1 MAEKCSFNE
10 KFRVLALACYI
21 NAGGNPTKPYD
32 TVIATK
38 AFTDVFNNVDQAVK
52 EFGNMMPEAN
62 EDLASGSSYSSVIDI
77 DLDNA
82 NLASYYTGGIGFM
95 QMQSKFRKKMLAA
108 TVFSLDTQTGEYEFI
123 DGYGVDKNNI
133 NIAQKKIL
141 EYKAEL
147 INNLRAKINKA
158 EFPEINTN
166 DLYNIESYTSIV
178 NETINAFADYMNSV
192 DKNTL
197 MQTDVYD
204 DFVILKNFDK
214 LIKGYASYISID
226 ESFEKASKEGLTKYS
241 FTPKVKHFTG
251 FSTDEGADVLKQV
264 SNLAETILAVACDI
278 DENGNLLNSIGVSG
292 FNGTMG
298 TLKEALL
305 YSSKMLTKE
314 DACNYRST
322 YSKGAGALLDENNQY
337 NILNFIDT
345 FIDTYKSNSKSVGD
359 FESFRQVYLHNK
371 LRGIKKFLL
380 DKKTPAYI
388 KNMFIQMFIK
398 SEPTSYRVYSYNN
411 DLNEFRGDNLRSRMQ
426 VTQKFAFEN
435 VIKGGITLLNSDS
448 RAFSKALT
456 DKYKFKFSKSGRYEE
471 LNISDGNKELT
482 LSYKVDD
489 YGAHLLSTAKEDVKL
504 IKEGD
509 ETLIKDIMKDAYSYI
524 IPDTYKTCI
533 AGIKDFNEN
542 EDFAPFVAIA
552 AQEAL
557 KNIGVRDRGTNF
569 EIINS
574 REQVDLSRFNAKLL
588 EIGQRLGVIFGNSVK
603 STIKS
608 LSGSTLPLFNLTSME
623 YNWRSCLDIALE
635 IDEVTERNGITQIN
649 PWTNSFIGL
658 NDNFLTGPQIRS
670 DIECNGQ
677 IKSPTK
683 LSLNELNKL
692 SMIDDFFVPLATNS
706 GKDDDALYL
715 QHATFSDKARHF
727 VMGYRLNL
735 AFDEIFNEKFIK
747 TIWTNPEYAP
757 KTLGEMLTNAM
768 KSKVDRE
775 KLSEFVRKTRVYR
788 YSAVA
793 YNILNKY
800 KTAFPEIGIGDI
812 DSAISMYDLGFLVRE
827 LNKVDEYLLNFKL
840 SIDDVKKAFRNNGLD
855 FINETDA
862 YSPAMKGIGSVR
874 INETML
880 SLMTAA
886 STEERWKK
894 RNSKNLGKFA
904 KDIASIHLNSFD
916 RESKQQV
923 ALLLDEKKEKNWF
936 GDTFKH
942 NGETNG
948 HTWGFYNPDTR
959 EYKFVDGDRIHPL
972 AEVYFYANMLLSGE
986 LNGVTL
992 GEIWAHPNKNKTDV
1006 EIIGKDSSGKD
1017 IVEHGHYLE
1026 FSEASRLVNQVKRSV
1041 INGSTIHPFA
1051 QGIKNENGKYCGVTD
1066 LIRIAAINDN
1076 KGDVFTPLGVDDD
1089 VDSQDGSGWYTALQA
1104 ILENNSLVDAAAG
1117 ENKKTILHDI
1127 DPLTGT
1133 PVLLKWAVYALSN
1146 MVRRNGIG
1154 SNTNVESLV
1163 RRSYS
1168 IPLSLDQIISLQL
1181 DEIYKNYLKK
1191 NKPIFIKDQLT
1202 LQYKELER
1210 IEKVSDYEYRRIYT
1224 NAEPEVIN
1232 IATASQMIV
1241 DNQPLVTLYGI
1252 DQLFGGAFTYK
1263 KVGNYYEGT
1272 EASVDLLAAT
1282 AIEYD
1287 LRDKQIAYLV
1297 NKSAMKVGHTNINNK
1312 KAWTEDIPLDTF
1324 TIHTRFG
1331 GLMMDADHD
1340 LDHAEVT
1347 EMSQMI
1353 SALIEDGHYPEKVE
1367 AIYKAIGEIALN
1379 NDRVRKYIEAV
1390 NNNDRDKLREI
1401 VGKSLIATFETGN
1414 KDTIGLANAFVRKAS
1429 KELAENT
1436 NIDIKTISIPFSD
1449 GTIFGAVMADVTSA
1463 LSKAGIRRKHPGLAS
1478 VLNPSHDMAMYYN
1491 IGGKNMLWDQ
1501 ANEECKAIFEQKGFT
1516 IEGGILKHNGYETK
1530 AVDIN
1535 YNLVS
1540 FASWQ
1545 ELARKA
1551 VKFINPTN
1559 NTVIDGLE
1567 NPFWDLILPQNVDFE
1582 DTLVIKHPDGNIEEV
1597 YVNNRIIYDR
1607 IRNLGAYEGCTIYR
1621 HNAAARNLR
1630 GTDTIFTV
1638 KKASTGKIV
1647 GTYSYYNIDSVRAAS
1662 YINELEIDPST
1673 ISSLITSFHKKFNKQ
1688 EKEPTLEDNIYLKK
1702 LLLVEKVVN
1711 QLTEQNLPLTVEGC
1725 NVLTQNFLEQLDLGK
1740 QYAEKQLVGDTI
1752 TEDDKRAF
1760 LRHQDCFGPTLEEGE
1775 NFIASSYTVR
1785 PAEIM
1790 LGRYQMQKL
1799 GLDKSD
1805 HIYKIKEEGY
1815 QYFKNKL
1822 ANTFEKPSLVGNSD
1836 LSTLYDK
1843 VIYHNGK
1850 PFLVKIERETHDYSN
1865 AGITITDATEAN
1877 IVGDDLRWESDVIIS
1892 GENINKYHFSKVSDG
1907 QREYPLITINED
1919 VSNYELGETPLFD
1932 ELLASEYFDD
1942 FYRNNEN
1949 DSNRSWITYDYEYYG
1964 SEEARVDHLFD
1975 ILAKNRY
1982 EAFIRGIQF
1991 IGARIPTQAMQ
2002 SFMPFEVICFLDDD
2016 QNKAY
2021 VPKAN
2026 THIEGS
2032 DYDIDKL
2039 YLLAMTI
2046 LNGGKL
2052 ASGSNL
2058 QSIVGYNVASKLE
2071 VATST
2076 FSETTTNPTRNI
2088 VKDSLLKE
2096 LTEPLDEITS
2106 QKFISFVNRA
2116 IRNGDYELRFENTHT
2131 VMSTGEFNRRKKQL
2145 LKLLNIHAKTPTRV
2159 LLSDE
2164 VLKSKVFSGIYDVV
2178 LSAQNQLKAQ
2188 ITVDTCTGDLKDT
2201 ASKTVSGNAEKKVSP
2216 DIPSS
2221 MFVMQEQNQLGKS
2234 VVGIGAVSLKT
2245 YFILST
2251 ANNIKASR
2259 VSDLINQGR
2268 YHDAYE
2274 LFKTMKII
2282 NPINGELTTIANT
2295 NLNIIE
2301 RALNKINPEE
2311 IQDINKDTWMAEL
2324 KEMQRHISYISTPE
2338 FLSGI
2343 ISLAADNAKDLA
2355 LPKLNATE
2363 DLVDLYTTAT
2373 MIGIPFLGTI
2383 DGDKKVTGISEIMTS
2398 PIFNWLTKMGEDN
2411 IFNSYSKG
2419 RKTKDMIKVAL
2430 RESFKLFPNN
2440 TLGLQKLVNDYNAY
2454 VDKHNAEAEKNGET
2468 LWKHIQGKDEKGKWT
2483 GEFLTNVFDIR
2494 NVKKWVATQIN
2505 SSNDIAIL
2513 KEQSKALANGTI
2525 EIDDIV
2531 DPSEEGNGKPQVI
2544 IRWSESDWYKV
2555 YKALEFYEK
2564 LLDQLSPIKQG
2575 VANGMAPEIGLLN
2588 SLSSLLSLVEEMST
2602 LGAQGGI
2609 NQGLKTNIKDFYNF
2623 KYKVEDLINDELSLK
2638 SKKDT
2643 FKKFLDT
2650 LSNINPLF
2658 NEELLNLSKEPFSMT
2673 RFLQDE
2679 DYANKMC
2686 IIMDHFKVG
2695 FNILDSLRYS
2705 PHFFAMS
2712 KLVPIA
2718 DYTMNSV
2725 ATMYRTSTEIA
2736 DTLLKGNPNV
2746 NGEEKVSSL
2755 SQNDFD
2761 AIEDYVNDLMIFRFL
2776 KQEGITLDLSA
2787 IIEETGAN
2795 ISTYE
2800 TSRATNTT
2808 SRRELK
2814 LDNALSI
2821 ASAKHIIESTIIPYL
2836 KSSEQF
2842 KDNKFVR
2849 DLNASADKN
2858 GTIIFALPIQ
2868 MMEADKD
2875 ETTRN
2880 LYMEYLTGFNELSRH
2895 SIGGMNLGDMF
2906 FLYNLI
2912 VNKNSFGQKALTR
2925 IFEDLIDSKS
2935 TPEIISKY
2943 YKFINKLDNEE
2954 ISLGDINMNEVKYRI
2969 AKYSKGTKVTSDKKL
2984 DLTGDFT
2991 LDLPFTANLNEE
3003 VLMSPKSSL
3012 IDYKPIS
3019 TMTSDEV
3026 LRVLANKLNA
3036 NRASK
3041 LVEIIDDEHELVQSL
3056 GFKERGFIKDGIV
3069 YLNSSAF
3076 KAQGATEA
3084 LSVGLHEIAHL
3095 ILAGIKAQ
3103 KPESETR
3110 QKFYKM
3116 FLRVLNDKD
3125 LMQKW
3130 EAVYPNRFG
3139 SDLAEEILCNEME
3152 TLLTNRIS
3160 KDDQYQLQL
3169 VEDKILFSGIKEL
3182 FSGAEDLSDVM
3193 GVSLQTI
3200 VENFTKDLFVFS
3212 DDISS
3217 QYIKGSQQLA
3227 AIKAYLFRQG
3237 EKLENNQ
3244 KADNDNNLRQECKF

>member
-1 MAEKCSFNE
+1 MAEKCSFSE
-10 KFRVLALACYI
+10 KFKVLALACYI
-21 NAGGNPTKPYD
+21 NAGGNPTQPYD
-32 TVIATK
+32 TLIATK
-38 AFTDVFNNVDQAVK
+38 AFTDVFDNVDQAVE
-52 EFGNMMPEAN
+52 EFGKMMPEAN
-62 EDLASGSSYSSVIDI
+62 SDLASGSSYSSVIDI

-108 TVFSLDTQTGEYEFI
+108 TVFSLDTKTGEYEFI
-123 DGYGVDKNNI
+123 DGYGVDENNI

-147 INNLRAKINKA
+147 INSLRAKINKV
-158 EFPEINTN
+158 EFPEISTN

-178 NETINAFADYMNSV
+178 NETINAFADYMSSV
-192 DKNTL
+192 DKNAL
-197 MQTDVYD
+197 MQTSVYD

-214 LIKGYASYISID
+214 LVKGYASYINID
-226 ESFEKASKEGLTKYS
+226 ESFEKAGKEGLTKYS

-264 SNLAETILAVACDI
+264 SNLAETVLAVACDI

-292 FNGTMG
+292 FNGAMG

-305 YSSKMLTKE
+305 YSAKMLTKE
-314 DACNYRST
+314 NARNYRST

-435 VIKGGITLLNSDS
+435 IIKGGITLLNSDS

-471 LNISDGNKELT
+471 LNISDGNRELT

-509 ETLIKDIMKDAYSYI
+509 ETLIKEIMKDAYSYI

-569 EIINS
+569 EIINP
-574 REQVDLSRFNAKLL
+574 REQIDLSKFNAKLL
-588 EIGQRLGVIFGNSVK
+588 EIGQRLGVIFGNSIK

-623 YNWRSCLDIALE
+623 YNWRSCLDIALG
-635 IDEVTERNGITQIN
+635 INEVSEVNGITQIN

-775 KLSEFVRKTRVYR
+775 KLSEFVRRTRVYR

-827 LNKVDEYLLNFKL
+827 LNKVDEYLLNSKL

-904 KDIASIHLNSFD
+904 KDIAPIHLNSFD

-1006 EIIGKDSSGKD
+1006 EIIGKDSNGKD

-1154 SNTNVESLV
+1154 SNANVESLV
-1163 RRSYS
+1163 KRSYS

-1232 IATASQMIV
+1232 IAAASQLIIN
-1241 DNQPLVTLYGI
+1241 NQPQVTLYGI

-1297 NKSAMKVGHTNINNK
+1297 NKSAMKVGHRNINDS

-1379 NDRVRKYIEAV
+1379 NDRVRKYVEAV

-1401 VGKSLIATFETGN
+1401 VGKSLISTFESGN

-1429 KELAENT
+1429 RELAENT
-1436 NIDIKTISIPFSD
+1436 NIDTKTISIPFSD

-1501 ANEECKAIFEQKGFT
+1501 ANEECKTIFEQKGFT
-1516 IEGGILKHNGYETK
+1516 IEGGVLKHNGYETK

-1535 YNLVS
+1535 YNPVS

-1582 DTLVIKHPDGNIEEV
+1582 DTLIIKHPDGNTEEV

-1607 IRNLGAYEGCTIYR
+1607 IRNLGAYEGCKIYR
-1621 HNAAARNLR
+1621 HSAAARNLR

-1647 GTYSYYNIDSVRAAS
+1647 GTYSYYNIDSVRAAG
-1662 YINELEIDPST
+1662 YINELKINPST
-1673 ISSLITSFHKKFNKQ
+1673 ISSLITSFHEKFNKQ

-1702 LLLVEKVVN
+1702 LLLIEKVVN

-1725 NVLTQNFLEQLDLGK
+1725 NILTQNFLEQLDLGK

-1775 NFIASSYTVR
+1775 NFIASSYIVH

-1815 QYFKNKL
+1815 KYFKNKL
-1822 ANTFEKPSLVGNSD
+1822 TNTFEKPSLIGDKD
-1836 LSTLYDK
+1836 LSMLYDK

-1865 AGITITDATEAN
+1865 SGITYTKAPEAN

-1907 QREYPLITINED
+1907 QKEYPLITINED

-1964 SEEARVDHLFD
+1964 SEEARVDHMFET
-1975 ILAKNRY
+1975 LAKNRY

-2046 LNGGKL
+2046 LEGGKL

-2071 VATST
+2071 VAAST

-2164 VLKSKVFSGIYDVV
+2164 VLKSKVFSGIYDIV

-2201 ASKTVSGNAEKKVSP
+2201 AAKTVSGNAEKKVSP

-2259 VSDLINQGR
+2259 IANLINQGK
-2268 YHDAYE
+2268 YNDAYE
-2274 LFKTMKII
+2274 LFKTMKIT
-2282 NPINGELTTIANT
+2282 NPITGKLTTIANT

-2301 RALNKINPEE
+2301 RALNKISPEE
-2311 IQDINKDTWMAEL
+2311 IQNKDTWMAEL
-2324 KEMQRHISYISTPE
+2324 KEMKRNTSYISTPE

-2373 MIGIPFLGTI
+2373 MIGIPFLGTM
-2383 DGDKKVTGISEIMTS
+2383 DGDKKITGISEIMTS

-2419 RKTKDMIKVAL
+2419 RKTKDMIKIAL
-2430 RESFKLFPNN
+2430 RQSFKLFPNN
-2440 TLGLQKLVNDYNAY
+2440 TYGLQKLVNDYNAY

-2483 GEFLTNVFDIR
+2483 GEFLTNIFDIR

-2505 SSNDIAIL
+2505 SSNDITIL

-2525 EIDDIV
+2525 EAIDITDSL
-2531 DPSEEGNGKPQVI
+2531 PEEGNGKPQVI

-2564 LLDQLSPIKQG
+2564 LLGQLSPIKQG
-2575 VANGMAPEIGLLN
+2575 VADGMAPEIGLLR
-2588 SLSSLLSLVEEMST
+2588 SLSNLLSLVEEMST
-2602 LGAQGGI
+2602 LGKQGGI
-2609 NQGLKTNIKDFYNF
+2609 NQGLKTNIKDFYDF

-2650 LSNINPLF
+2650 LSNINTFF

-2725 ATMYRTSTEIA
+2725 AAMYRASTEIA
-2736 DTLLKGNPNV
+2736 DTLLKGSPNIK
-2746 NGEEKVSSL
+2746 GEEKVSSL

-2761 AIEDYVNDLMIFRFL
+2761 AIEDYINDLMIFRFL
-2776 KQEGITLDLSA
+2776 KQEGITLDLAA

-2800 TSRATNTT
+2800 TSKTTNTT

-2814 LDNALSI
+2814 LDSALSI

-2849 DLNASADKN
+2849 DLNASADRN

-2895 SIGGMNLGDMF
+2895 NIGGMNLGDMF

-2943 YKFINKLDNEE
+2943 YKFINRLDNNPN
-2954 ISLGDINMNEVKYRI
+2954 LGKPNMDEVKYRI

-2991 LDLPFTANLNEE
+2991 LDLPFSANLNEE

-3012 IDYKPIS
+3012 ISYKPIS

-3056 GFKERGFIKDGIV
+3056 GFKERGFIKDGVV
-3069 YLNSSAF
+3069 YLNTSAF

-3084 LSVGLHEIAHL
+3084 LSVGLHEVAHL
-3095 ILAGIKAQ
+3095 IIAGIKAQ
-3103 KPESETR
+3103 KPENETR

-3182 FSGAEDLSDVM
+3182 FSGVEDLSDVM
-3193 GVSLQTI
+3193 GISLQTI

-3212 DDISS
+3212 NDISS

-3244 KADNDNNLRQECKF
+3244 EADNKNNLRQECKF

>member
-1 MAEKCSFNE
+1 MAEKCSFSE
-10 KFRVLALACYI
+10 KFRVWALACYI
-21 NAGGNPTKPYD
+21 NAGGDPTKSYN

-52 EFGNMMPEAN
+52 EFGKMMPGAEN
-62 EDLASGSSYSSVIDI
+62 GSASGSSYSGVIDI

-82 NLASYYTGGIGFM
+82 NLTSYYTGGVGFM
-95 QMQSKFRKKMLAA
+95 QMQSKFRRKMLAA
-108 TVFSLDTQTGEYEFI
+108 TVFSLDPQTGEYEFV
-123 DGYGVDKNNI
+123 DGYGVDENNI

-147 INNLRAKINKA
+147 INSLRASINKA
-158 EFPEINTN
+158 EFPEIDIK
-166 DLYNIESYTSIV
+166 DLYDIESYTTIV
-178 NETINAFADYMNSV
+178 NETINAFSDYMSST
-192 DKNTL
+192 DKNAL

-204 DFVILKNFDK
+204 NFVILKNFDK
-214 LIKGYASYISID
+214 LIKGYASYIDID
-226 ESFEKASKEGLTKYS
+226 ESFEKAGKEGLTKYS
-241 FTPKVKHFTG
+241 FTPKVKHYTG

-278 DENGNLLNSIGVSG
+278 DVDNKPLNSISVSG
-292 FNGTMG
+292 FNGAMG

-314 DACNYRST
+314 DARAYRRT
-322 YSKGAGALLDENNQY
+322 YSKGAGALLDEKNPHNL
-337 NILNFIDT
+337 LNFIDA

-359 FESFRQVYLHNK
+359 FESYRQIYLHNK
-371 LRGIKKFLL
+371 LRGIKKYLL
-380 DKKTPAYI
+380 DRKTPAYI
-388 KNMFIQMFIK
+388 KNMFIQMFLK
-398 SEPTSYRVYSYNN
+398 SEPTSYRVYSYNR

-456 DKYKFKFSKSGRYEE
+456 DKYQFKFSKSGQYEK
-471 LNISDGNKELT
+471 LIISNGNRELT
-482 LSYKVDD
+482 LKYKVDD
-489 YGAHLLSTAKEDVKL
+489 LGAHLLSSAKEDVKL
-504 IKEGD
+504 IQEGD
-509 ETLIKDIMKDAYSYI
+509 ETLIKDIMRDAYSYI
-524 IPDTYKTCI
+524 VPDSYKTCI
-533 AGIKDFNEN
+533 AGPSNFNEN

-557 KNIGVRDRGTNF
+557 KNMGIQDKGTNF
-569 EIINS
+569 GIINP
-574 REQVDLSRFNAKLL
+574 REQVDLSKFNSKLL
-588 EIGQRLGVIFGNSVK
+588 EIGQRLGVIFGNSIK

-623 YNWRSCLDIALE
+623 YNWRSCLDVALE
-635 IDEVTERNGITQIN
+635 MDEVLYKDGITQIN

-658 NDNFLTGPQIRS
+658 NEDFLTGPQIRS

-727 VMGYRLNL
+727 VMGYRLNKL
-735 AFDEIFNEKFIK
+735 FNETFSEKFIK
-747 TIWTNPEYAP
+747 PIWTNQEDLP
-757 KTLGEMLTNAM
+757 KTLGEMLKKAM
-768 KSKVDRE
+768 KSKEDRE
-775 KLSEFVRKTRVYR
+775 NLSQFVRETRVRR

-793 YNILNKY
+793 YNILGKY
-800 KTAFPEIGIGDI
+800 KKAFPEIGIGNI
-812 DSAISMYDLGFLVRE
+812 DSAIGKYDLKFLVEE
-827 LNKVDEYLLNFKL
+827 LNKVDKYLLNSKF
-840 SIDDVKKAFRNNGLD
+840 SIDDVKKIFRKKGLD

-862 YSPAMKGIGSVR
+862 YEPAMKGIGSVR

-880 SLMTAA
+880 SLMTAT
-886 STEERWKK
+886 STKENWDK
-894 RNSKNLGKFA
+894 RNSKNLRKFA
-904 KDIASIHLNSFD
+904 EIIAPIHLNSFD

-923 ALLLDEKKEKNWF
+923 ALLLDEKKERNLF
-936 GDTFKH
+936 DDTQ
-942 NGETNG
+942 
-948 HTWGFYNPDTR
+948 GFYNPDTR
-959 EYKFVDGDRIHPL
+959 EYKFVDGDRLHPL

-992 GEIWAHPNKNKTDV
+992 GEIWAHPNKNKTDA
-1006 EIIGKDSSGKD
+1006 EIIGKDINGND
-1017 IVEHGHYLE
+1017 IVEYGHYLE

-1051 QGIKNENGKYCGVTD
+1051 QGIKDNNGNYCGVTD
-1066 LIRIAAINDN
+1066 QIEIAVINDN
-1076 KGDVFTPLGVDDD
+1076 KGLVFTPLGVDDT

-1104 ILENNSLVDAAAG
+1104 VLENNSLVDAAAG

-1133 PVLLKWAVYALSN
+1133 PVLLKWAVYSLSN
-1146 MVRRNGIG
+1146 MVRRNGFG
-1154 SNTNVESLV
+1154 SNANVESLV
-1163 RRSYS
+1163 RRAYS
-1168 IPLSLDQIISLQL
+1168 KSLSLDQIKSLQL

-1210 IEKVSDYEYRRIYT
+1210 IEKVSDYEYRRVYT
-1224 NAEPEVIN
+1224 NAEPEIIN
-1232 IATASQMIV
+1232 IATASQKIIN
-1241 DNQPLVTLYGI
+1241 NQPQVTLYGI
-1252 DQLFGGAFTYK
+1252 DKLFGGAFTYK
-1263 KVGNYYEGT
+1263 KVDNHYEGT

-1297 NKSAMKVGHTNINNK
+1297 NKSAMKVGHRNINDK

-1324 TIHTRFG
+1324 KIHTRFG

-1379 NDRVRKYIEAV
+1379 NDRVKKYIEAV

-1401 VGKSLIATFETGN
+1401 VGKSLISTFESGN

-1429 KELAENT
+1429 RELAENT
-1436 NIDIKTISIPFSD
+1436 NIDTRTISIPFSD

-1478 VLNPSHDMAMYYN
+1478 VLNPSHDMVMYYN

-1501 ANEECKAIFEQKGFT
+1501 ANEECKTIFEQRGFT
-1516 IEGGILKHNGYETK
+1516 IEGGILSYNGSKIK
-1530 AVDIN
+1530 AIDIN
-1535 YNLVS
+1535 NNPIS
-1540 FASWQ
+1540 FTSWQ

-1551 VKFINPTN
+1551 VKFINPID
-1559 NTVIDGLE
+1559 NTVVDDLK
-1567 NPFWDLILPQNVDFE
+1567 NPFWDLISSKNVDFE
-1582 DTLVIKHPDGNIEEV
+1582 DTLIIKHPDGNIEEV

-1607 IRNLGAYEGCTIYR
+1607 IRNLGAYDECDIYR

-1638 KKASTGKIV
+1638 KKVSTGEIV
-1647 GTYSYYNIDSVRAAS
+1647 GTYSYYNIDSVRAAG
-1662 YINELEIDPST
+1662 YINELKIDPSK
-1673 ISSLITSFHKKFNKQ
+1673 ISSLINSFVEANKDNWLDV
-1688 EKEPTLEDNIYLKK
+1688 ELEDKIYFWKLK
-1702 LLLVEKVVN
+1702 LIEKVVN
-1711 QLTEQNLPLTVEGC
+1711 QLIEQNLPLTVEGC

-1740 QYAEKQLVGDTI
+1740 QYAEKQLIGDTI
-1752 TEDDKRAF
+1752 TEDDTRAF
-1760 LRHQDCFGPTLEEGE
+1760 LKNQDCFGIELQDGE
-1775 NFIASSYTVR
+1775 HLIASSYTVR

-1805 HIYKIKEEGY
+1805 HIYKIKEKGY
-1815 QYFKNKL
+1815 QYFKDKL
-1822 ANTFEKPSLVGNSD
+1822 ENTYEIPSLIGDKD
-1836 LSTLYDK
+1836 LSLLYDK

-1850 PFLVKIERETHDYSN
+1850 PFLVKIEKGKPDYSN
-1865 AGITITDATEAN
+1865 AGITITDAPEAN
-1877 IVGDDLRWESDVIIS
+1877 IVGDDLRWESNVIIS
-1892 GENINKYHFSKVSDG
+1892 GENKDKYHFSKVSDG
-1907 QREYPLITINED
+1907 QKEYTLITINED
-1919 VSNYELGETPLFD
+1919 ASNYELGETPLFD

-1942 FYRNNEN
+1942 FYRNHEN
-1949 DSNRSWITYDYEYYG
+1949 DSNITWITDDYEYYG
-1964 SEEARVDHLFD
+1964 SEEARVDHMFET
-1975 ILAKNRY
+1975 LAKNRY
-1982 EAFIRGIQF
+1982 DAFIRGIQF

-2002 SFMPFEVICFLDDD
+2002 SFMPFEVICFIDDD

-2071 VATST
+2071 VAYST

-2131 VMSTGEFNRRKKQL
+2131 IMSTDEFNRRKKQL
-2145 LKLLNIHAKTPTRV
+2145 LKLLNKHANTPTRV

-2164 VLKSKVFSGIYDVV
+2164 VLKSKVFSGIYDIV

-2201 ASKTVSGNAEKKVSP
+2201 AAKTVSGNAEKKVSP

-2251 ANNIKASR
+2251 ANNIKASK
-2259 VSDLINQGR
+2259 VADLINHGN
-2268 YHDAYE
+2268 YYNAYE
-2274 LFKTMKII
+2274 LFTTMEIT
-2282 NPINGELTTIANT
+2282 NPINGGITTIANT

-2311 IQDINKDTWMAEL
+2311 NTALADLKKTWLGEL
-2324 KEMQRHISYISTPE
+2324 QQMKQNTSYISTPE

-2373 MIGIPFLGTI
+2373 MIGIPFLGTM

-2398 PIFNWLTKMGEDN
+2398 PIFNWLTKMSEDN

-2430 RESFKLFPNN
+2430 RRSFKIFPNN
-2440 TLGLQKLVNDYNAY
+2440 VEGLKKLVHDYNAY
-2454 VDKHNAEAEKNGET
+2454 VDRHNAEVEKSGGTFWE
-2468 LWKHIQGKDEKGKWT
+2468 HIVGKDDKGRWT
-2483 GEFLTNVFDIR
+2483 GEFLTDKKDIEH
-2494 NVKKWVATQIN
+2494 VKEWVKTQIKA
-2505 SSNDIAIL
+2505 SDDVAAI
-2513 KEQSKALANGTI
+2513 KEENKALANG
-2525 EIDDIV
+2525 EIDTNDIV
-2531 DPSEEGNGKPQVI
+2531 DALDMENEQPQAI
-2544 IRWSESDWYKV
+2544 IRWTESHWYKV
-2555 YKALEFYEK
+2555 YKALEFYES
-2564 LLDQLSPIKQG
+2564 LLDQLSPIQTSTKTGSTLESSGQIS
-2575 VANGMAPEIGLLN
+2575 PELGLLN
-2588 SLSSLLSLVEEMST
+2588 SLSTLLSLVKEMST
-2602 LGAQGGI
+2602 LGAQGSI
-2609 NQGLKTNIKDFYNF
+2609 NQGLKTNMRDFYNF
-2623 KYKVEDLINDELSLK
+2623 KYKVEDIINEELSLK

-2643 FKKFLDT
+2643 FKDFLGS
-2650 LSNINPLF
+2650 LNNVSPLF
-2658 NEELLNLSKEPFSMT
+2658 VEELLKLSEEPFSMT
-2673 RFLQDE
+2673 RFLWDK
-2679 DYANKMC
+2679 DYADNMC
-2686 IIMDHFKVG
+2686 IIMRHFKSG

-2718 DYTMNSV
+2718 DYTMKSV
-2725 ATMYRTSTEIA
+2725 SVMYDTATKIA
-2736 DTLLKGNPNV
+2736 DTLTKGSPNT
-2746 NGEEKVSSL
+2746 EEETVFNL

-2761 AIEDYVNDLMIFRFL
+2761 AIEDYINDLMIFEFL
-2776 KQEGITLDLSA
+2776 KQKDITLDLNA

-2800 TSRATNTT
+2800 TSKATNTT
-2808 SRRELK
+2808 SRRSLK

-2821 ASAKHIIESTIIPYL
+2821 ASAKHIIESVIIPYL
-2836 KSSEQF
+2836 KTTEPF
-2842 KDNKFVR
+2842 KNNKFVQ

-2858 GTIIFALPIQ
+2858 GTIVFALPIQ

-2880 LYMEYLTGFNELSRH
+2880 LYMEYLTGFNELSRY
-2895 SIGGMNLGDMF
+2895 SIGGMNLGDIF

-2912 VNKNSFGQKALTR
+2912 TNKNSFGQKALTR

-2943 YKFINKLDNEE
+2943 YNFIGELDKKTAN
-2954 ISLGDINMNEVKYRI
+2954 LDIRMDEVRYRI
-2969 AKYSKGTKVTSDKKL
+2969 AKYSKGTKVTSEKRL
-2984 DLTGDFT
+2984 ELSGDFT
-2991 LDLPFTANLNEE
+2991 LDLPFTADINEE
-3003 VLMSPKSSL
+3003 VLMSTKSGL

-3019 TMTSDEV
+3019 SMTSEEV
-3026 LRVLANKLNA
+3026 LRVLANKINT
-3036 NRASK
+3036 NRVNPLIK
-3041 LVEIIDDEHELVQSL
+3041 IVDNEDEVVQSL
-3056 GFKERGFIKDGIV
+3056 KFRERGFIKDGVI
-3069 YLNSSAF
+3069 YLNTSTF
-3076 KAQGATEA
+3076 EKQGATEA

-3103 KPESETR
+3103 KPESVTR
-3110 QKFYKM
+3110 QKFYQM

-3125 LMQKW
+3125 LMKKW
-3130 EAVYPNRFG
+3130 EAMYPNRVG

-3152 TLLTNRIS
+3152 TLLTDRIS

-3182 FSGAEDLSDVM
+3182 FSGVEDLSDVM

-3200 VENFTKDLFVFS
+3200 VENFTKDLFVLS

-3244 KADNDNNLRQECKF
+3244 KADNENNLRQECKF

>member
-1 MAEKCSFNE
+1 MAEKCSFSE
-10 KFRVLALACYI
+10 KFRVWALACYI
-21 NAGGNPTKPYD
+21 NAGGDPTKPYN

-52 EFGNMMPEAN
+52 EFGKMMPGAEN
-62 EDLASGSSYSSVIDI
+62 GSASGSSYSGVIDI

-82 NLASYYTGGIGFM
+82 NLTSYYTGGVGFM
-95 QMQSKFRKKMLAA
+95 QMQSKFRRKMLAA
-108 TVFSLDTQTGEYEFI
+108 TVFSLDPQTGEYEFV
-123 DGYGVDKNNI
+123 DGYGVDENNI

-147 INNLRAKINKA
+147 INSLRASINKA
-158 EFPEINTN
+158 EFPEIDIK
-166 DLYNIESYTSIV
+166 DLYDIESYTTIV
-178 NETINAFADYMNSV
+178 NETINAFSDYMSST
-192 DKNTL
+192 DKNAL

-204 DFVILKNFDK
+204 NFVILKNFDK
-214 LIKGYASYISID
+214 LIKGYASYIDID
-226 ESFEKASKEGLTKYS
+226 ESFEKAGKEGLTKYS
-241 FTPKVKHFTG
+241 FTPKVKHYTG

-278 DENGNLLNSIGVSG
+278 DVDNKPLNSISVSG
-292 FNGTMG
+292 FNGAMG

-314 DACNYRST
+314 DARTYRRT
-322 YSKGAGALLDENNQY
+322 YSKGAGALLDEKNPHNL
-337 NILNFIDT
+337 LNFIDA

-359 FESFRQVYLHNK
+359 FESYRQIYLHNK
-371 LRGIKKFLL
+371 LRGIKKYLL
-380 DKKTPAYI
+380 DRKTPAYI
-388 KNMFIQMFIK
+388 KNMFIQMFLK
-398 SEPTSYRVYSYNN
+398 SEPTSYRVYSYNR

-456 DKYKFKFSKSGRYEE
+456 DKYQFKFSKSGQYEK
-471 LNISDGNKELT
+471 LIISNGNRELT
-482 LSYKVDD
+482 LKYKVDD
-489 YGAHLLSTAKEDVKL
+489 LGAHLLSSAKEDVKL
-504 IKEGD
+504 IQEGD
-509 ETLIKDIMKDAYSYI
+509 ETLIKDIMRDAYSYI
-524 IPDTYKTCI
+524 VPDSYKTCI
-533 AGIKDFNEN
+533 AGPSNFNEN

-557 KNIGVRDRGTNF
+557 KNMGIQDKGTNF
-569 EIINS
+569 GIINP
-574 REQVDLSRFNAKLL
+574 REQVDLSKFNSKLL
-588 EIGQRLGVIFGNSVK
+588 EIGQRLGVIFGNSIK

-623 YNWRSCLDIALE
+623 YNWRSCLDVALE
-635 IDEVTERNGITQIN
+635 MDEVLYKDGITQIN

-658 NDNFLTGPQIRS
+658 NEDFLTGPQIRS

-727 VMGYRLNL
+727 VMGYRLNKL
-735 AFDEIFNEKFIK
+735 FNETFSEKFIK
-747 TIWTNPEYAP
+747 PIWTNQEDLP
-757 KTLGEMLTNAM
+757 KTLGEMLKKAM
-768 KSKVDRE
+768 KSKEDRE
-775 KLSEFVRKTRVYR
+775 NLSQFVRETRVRR

-793 YNILNKY
+793 YNILGKY
-800 KTAFPEIGIGDI
+800 KKAFPEIGIGNI
-812 DSAISMYDLGFLVRE
+812 DSAIGKYDLKFLVEE
-827 LNKVDEYLLNFKL
+827 LNKVDKYLLNSKF
-840 SIDDVKKAFRNNGLD
+840 SIDDVKKIFRKKGLD

-862 YSPAMKGIGSVR
+862 YEPAMKGIGSVR

-880 SLMTAA
+880 SLMTAT
-886 STEERWKK
+886 STKENWDK
-894 RNSKNLGKFA
+894 RNSKNLRKFA
-904 KDIASIHLNSFD
+904 EIIAPIHLNSFD

-923 ALLLDEKKEKNWF
+923 ALLLDEKKERNLF
-936 GDTFKH
+936 DDTQ
-942 NGETNG
+942 
-948 HTWGFYNPDTR
+948 GFYNPDTR
-959 EYKFVDGDRIHPL
+959 EYKFVDGDRLHPL

-992 GEIWAHPNKNKTDV
+992 GEIWAHPNKNKTDA
-1006 EIIGKDSSGKD
+1006 EIIGKDINGND
-1017 IVEHGHYLE
+1017 IVEYGHYLE

-1051 QGIKNENGKYCGVTD
+1051 QGIKDNNGNYCGVTD
-1066 LIRIAAINDN
+1066 QIEIAVINDN
-1076 KGDVFTPLGVDDD
+1076 KGLVFTPLGVDDT

-1104 ILENNSLVDAAAG
+1104 VLENNSLVDAAAG

-1133 PVLLKWAVYALSN
+1133 PVLLKWAVYSLSN
-1146 MVRRNGIG
+1146 MVRRNGFG
-1154 SNTNVESLV
+1154 SNANVESLV
-1163 RRSYS
+1163 RRAYS
-1168 IPLSLDQIISLQL
+1168 KSLSLDQIKSLQL

-1210 IEKVSDYEYRRIYT
+1210 IEKVSDYEYRRVYT
-1224 NAEPEVIN
+1224 NAEPEIIN
-1232 IATASQMIV
+1232 IATASQKIIN
-1241 DNQPLVTLYGI
+1241 NQLQVTLYGI
-1252 DQLFGGAFTYK
+1252 DKLFGGAFTYK
-1263 KVGNYYEGT
+1263 KVDNHYEGT

-1297 NKSAMKVGHTNINNK
+1297 NKSAMKVGHRNINDK

-1324 TIHTRFG
+1324 KIHTRFG

-1379 NDRVRKYIEAV
+1379 NDRVKKYIEAV

-1401 VGKSLIATFETGN
+1401 VGKSLISTFESGN

-1429 KELAENT
+1429 RELAENT
-1436 NIDIKTISIPFSD
+1436 NIDTRTISIPFSD

-1478 VLNPSHDMAMYYN
+1478 VLNPSHDMVMYYN

-1501 ANEECKAIFEQKGFT
+1501 ANEECKTIFEQRGFT
-1516 IEGGILKHNGYETK
+1516 IEGGILSYNGSKIK
-1530 AVDIN
+1530 AIDIN
-1535 YNLVS
+1535 NNPIS
-1540 FASWQ
+1540 FTSWQ

-1551 VKFINPTN
+1551 VKFINPID
-1559 NTVIDGLE
+1559 NTVVDDLK
-1567 NPFWDLILPQNVDFE
+1567 NPFWDLISSKNVDFE
-1582 DTLVIKHPDGNIEEV
+1582 DTLIIKHPDGNIEEV

-1607 IRNLGAYEGCTIYR
+1607 IRNLGAYDECDIYR

-1638 KKASTGKIV
+1638 KKVSTGEIV
-1647 GTYSYYNIDSVRAAS
+1647 GTYSYYNIDSVRAAG
-1662 YINELEIDPST
+1662 YINELKIDPSK
-1673 ISSLITSFHKKFNKQ
+1673 ISSLINSFVEANKDNWLDV
-1688 EKEPTLEDNIYLKK
+1688 ELEDKIYFWKLK
-1702 LLLVEKVVN
+1702 LIEKVVN
-1711 QLTEQNLPLTVEGC
+1711 QLIEQNLPLTVEGC

-1740 QYAEKQLVGDTI
+1740 QYAEKQLIGDTI
-1752 TEDDKRAF
+1752 IEDDTRAF
-1760 LRHQDCFGPTLEEGE
+1760 LKNQDCFGIELQDGE
-1775 NFIASSYTVR
+1775 HLIASSYTVR

-1805 HIYKIKEEGY
+1805 HIYKIKEKGY
-1815 QYFKNKL
+1815 QYFKDKL
-1822 ANTFEKPSLVGNSD
+1822 ENTYEIPSLIGDKD
-1836 LSTLYDK
+1836 LSLLYDK

-1850 PFLVKIERETHDYSN
+1850 PFLVKIEKGKPDYSN
-1865 AGITITDATEAN
+1865 AGITITDAPEAN
-1877 IVGDDLRWESDVIIS
+1877 IVGDDLRWESNVIIS
-1892 GENINKYHFSKVSDG
+1892 GENKDKYHFSKVSDG
-1907 QREYPLITINED
+1907 QKEYTLITINED
-1919 VSNYELGETPLFD
+1919 ASNYELGETPLFD

-1942 FYRNNEN
+1942 FYRNHEN
-1949 DSNRSWITYDYEYYG
+1949 DSNITWITDDYEYYG
-1964 SEEARVDHLFD
+1964 SEEARVDHMFET
-1975 ILAKNRY
+1975 LAKNRY
-1982 EAFIRGIQF
+1982 DAFIRGIQF

-2002 SFMPFEVICFLDDD
+2002 SFMPFEVICFIDDD

-2071 VATST
+2071 VAYST

-2131 VMSTGEFNRRKKQL
+2131 IMSTDEFNRRKKQL
-2145 LKLLNIHAKTPTRV
+2145 LKLLNKHANTPTRV

-2164 VLKSKVFSGIYDVV
+2164 VLKSKVFSGIYDIV

-2201 ASKTVSGNAEKKVSP
+2201 AAKTVSGNAEKKVSP

-2251 ANNIKASR
+2251 ANNIKASK
-2259 VSDLINQGR
+2259 VADLINHGN
-2268 YHDAYE
+2268 YYNAYE
-2274 LFKTMKII
+2274 LFTTMEIT
-2282 NPINGELTTIANT
+2282 NPINGGITTIANT

-2311 IQDINKDTWMAEL
+2311 NTALADLKKTWLGEL
-2324 KEMQRHISYISTPE
+2324 QQMKQNTSYISTPE

-2373 MIGIPFLGTI
+2373 MIGIPFLGTM

-2398 PIFNWLTKMGEDN
+2398 PIFNWLTKMSEDN

-2430 RESFKLFPNN
+2430 RRSFKIFPNN
-2440 TLGLQKLVNDYNAY
+2440 VEGLKKLVHDYNAY
-2454 VDKHNAEAEKNGET
+2454 VDRHNAEVEKSGGTFWE
-2468 LWKHIQGKDEKGKWT
+2468 HIVGKDDKGRWT
-2483 GEFLTNVFDIR
+2483 GEFLTDKKDIEH
-2494 NVKKWVATQIN
+2494 VKEWVKTQIKA
-2505 SSNDIAIL
+2505 SDDVAAI
-2513 KEQSKALANGTI
+2513 KEENKALANG
-2525 EIDDIV
+2525 EIDTNDIV
-2531 DPSEEGNGKPQVI
+2531 DALDMENEQPQAI
-2544 IRWSESDWYKV
+2544 IRWTESHWYKV
-2555 YKALEFYEK
+2555 YKALEFYES
-2564 LLDQLSPIKQG
+2564 LLDQLSPIQTSTKTGSTLESSGQIS
-2575 VANGMAPEIGLLN
+2575 PELGLLN
-2588 SLSSLLSLVEEMST
+2588 SLSTLLSLVKEMST
-2602 LGAQGGI
+2602 LGAQGSI
-2609 NQGLKTNIKDFYNF
+2609 NQGLKTNMRDFYNF
-2623 KYKVEDLINDELSLK
+2623 KYKVEDIINEELSLK

-2643 FKKFLDT
+2643 FKDFLGS
-2650 LSNINPLF
+2650 LNNVSPLF
-2658 NEELLNLSKEPFSMT
+2658 VEELLKLSEEPFSMT
-2673 RFLQDE
+2673 RFLWDK
-2679 DYANKMC
+2679 DYADNMC
-2686 IIMDHFKVG
+2686 IIMRHFKSG

-2718 DYTMNSV
+2718 DYTMKSV
-2725 ATMYRTSTEIA
+2725 SVMYDTATKIA
-2736 DTLLKGNPNV
+2736 DTLTKGSPNT
-2746 NGEEKVSSL
+2746 EEETVFNL

-2761 AIEDYVNDLMIFRFL
+2761 AIEDYINDLMIFEFL
-2776 KQEGITLDLSA
+2776 KQKDITLDLNA

-2800 TSRATNTT
+2800 TSKATNTT
-2808 SRRELK
+2808 SRRSLK

-2821 ASAKHIIESTIIPYL
+2821 ASAKHIIESVIIPYL
-2836 KSSEQF
+2836 KTTEPF
-2842 KDNKFVR
+2842 KNNKFVQ

-2858 GTIIFALPIQ
+2858 GTIVFALPIQ

-2880 LYMEYLTGFNELSRH
+2880 LYMEYLTGFNELSRY
-2895 SIGGMNLGDMF
+2895 SIGGMNLGDIF

-2912 VNKNSFGQKALTR
+2912 TNKNSFGQKALTR

-2943 YKFINKLDNEE
+2943 YNFIGELDKKTAN
-2954 ISLGDINMNEVKYRI
+2954 LDIRMDEVRYRI
-2969 AKYSKGTKVTSDKKL
+2969 AKYSKGTKVTSEKRL
-2984 DLTGDFT
+2984 ELSGDFT
-2991 LDLPFTANLNEE
+2991 LDLPFTADINEE
-3003 VLMSPKSSL
+3003 VLMSTKSGL

-3019 TMTSDEV
+3019 SMTSEEV
-3026 LRVLANKLNA
+3026 LRVLANKINT
-3036 NRASK
+3036 NRVNPLIK
-3041 LVEIIDDEHELVQSL
+3041 IVDNEDEVVQSL
-3056 GFKERGFIKDGIV
+3056 KFRERGFIKDGVI
-3069 YLNSSAF
+3069 YLNTSTF
-3076 KAQGATEA
+3076 EKQGATEA

-3103 KPESETR
+3103 KPESVTR
-3110 QKFYKM
+3110 QKFYQM

-3125 LMQKW
+3125 LMKKW
-3130 EAVYPNRFG
+3130 EAMYPNRVG

-3152 TLLTNRIS
+3152 TLLTDRIS

-3182 FSGAEDLSDVM
+3182 FSGVEDLSDVM

-3200 VENFTKDLFVFS
+3200 VENFTKDLFVLS

-3244 KADNDNNLRQECKF
+3244 KADNENNLRQECKF

>member
-1 MAEKCSFNE
+1 MAEKCSFSE
-10 KFRVLALACYI
+10 KFRVWALACYI
-21 NAGGNPTKPYD
+21 NAGGDPTKPYN

-52 EFGNMMPEAN
+52 EFGKMMPGAEN
-62 EDLASGSSYSSVIDI
+62 GSASGSSYSGVIDI

-82 NLASYYTGGIGFM
+82 NLTSYYTGGVGFM

-108 TVFSLDTQTGEYEFI
+108 TVFSLDPQTGEYEFV
-123 DGYGVDKNNI
+123 DGYGVDENNI

-147 INNLRAKINKA
+147 INSLRASINKA
-158 EFPEINTN
+158 EFPEIDIK
-166 DLYNIESYTSIV
+166 DLYDIESYTTIV
-178 NETINAFADYMNSV
+178 NETINAFSDYMSST
-192 DKNTL
+192 DKNAL

-204 DFVILKNFDK
+204 NFVILKNFDK
-214 LIKGYASYISID
+214 LIKGYASYIDID
-226 ESFEKASKEGLTKYS
+226 ESFEKAGKEGLTKYS
-241 FTPKVKHFTG
+241 FTPKVKHYTG

-278 DENGNLLNSIGVSG
+278 DIDNKPLNSISVSG
-292 FNGTMG
+292 FNGAMG

-314 DACNYRST
+314 DAKAYRRT
-322 YSKGAGALLDENNQY
+322 YSKGAGALLDEKNPY
-337 NILNFIDT
+337 NLLNFIDT

-359 FESFRQVYLHNK
+359 FESYRQIYLHNK
-371 LRGIKKFLL
+371 LRGIKKYLF

-388 KNMFIQMFIK
+388 KNMFIQMFLK
-398 SEPTSYRVYSYNN
+398 SEPTSYRVYSYNR

-456 DKYKFKFSKSGRYEE
+456 DKYKFKFSKSGQYEK
-471 LNISDGNKELT
+471 LIISNGNRELT
-482 LSYKVDD
+482 LKYKVDD
-489 YGAHLLSTAKEDVKL
+489 HGAHLLSTAKEDVKL
-504 IKEGD
+504 IQEGD
-509 ETLIKDIMKDAYSYI
+509 ETLIKDIMRDAYSYI
-524 IPDTYKTCI
+524 VPDSYKTCI
-533 AGIKDFNEN
+533 AGPSNFNEN

-557 KNIGVRDRGTNF
+557 KNMGIQDKGTNF
-569 EIINS
+569 GIINF
-574 REQVDLSRFNAKLL
+574 REQVDLSKFNAKLL
-588 EIGQRLGVIFGNSVK
+588 EIGQRLGVIFGNSIK

-623 YNWRSCLDIALE
+623 YNWRSCLDVALE
-635 IDEVTERNGITQIN
+635 MEEVLYKDGITQIN

-658 NDNFLTGPQIRS
+658 NENILTGPQIRS

-727 VMGYRLNL
+727 VMGYRLNEL
-735 AFDEIFNEKFIK
+735 FNETFSDKFIK
-747 TIWTNPEYAP
+747 PIWPNQEDAP
-757 KTLGEMLTNAM
+757 KTLGEILKKAM
-768 KSKVDRE
+768 KSKEDRE
-775 KLSEFVRKTRVYR
+775 NLSQFVRETRVRR

-793 YNILNKY
+793 YNILSKY
-800 KTAFPEIGIGDI
+800 KKAFPEIGIGNI
-812 DSAISMYDLGFLVRE
+812 DSAIGKYNLEFLVGE
-827 LNKVDEYLLNFKL
+827 LNKVDKYLLNSKF
-840 SIDDVKKAFRNNGLD
+840 SIDDVKKIFRKKGLD

-862 YSPAMKGIGSVR
+862 YKPAMKDIGSAR

-886 STEERWKK
+886 STKENWKK
-894 RNSKNLGKFA
+894 RNSKNLRKFA
-904 KDIASIHLNSFD
+904 EIITPIHLNSFD

-923 ALLLDEKKEKNWF
+923 ALLLDEKKERNLF
-936 GDTFKH
+936 DDTQ
-942 NGETNG
+942 
-948 HTWGFYNPDTR
+948 GFYNPDTR
-959 EYKFVDGDRIHPL
+959 EYKFVDGDRLHPL

-992 GEIWAHPNKNKTDV
+992 GEIWAHPNKNKTDA
-1006 EIIGKDSSGKD
+1006 EIIGKDINEND
-1017 IVEHGHYLE
+1017 IVEYGHYLE

-1051 QGIKNENGKYCGVTD
+1051 QGIKDNNGNYCGVTD
-1066 LIRIAAINDN
+1066 QIEIAVINDN
-1076 KGDVFTPLGVDDD
+1076 KGLVFTPLGVDDT

-1104 ILENNSLVDAAAG
+1104 VLENNSLVDAAAG

-1133 PVLLKWAVYALSN
+1133 PVLLKWAVYSLSN
-1146 MVRRNGIG
+1146 MVRRNGFG
-1154 SNTNVESLV
+1154 SNANIESLV
-1163 RRSYS
+1163 RRAYS
-1168 IPLSLDQIISLQL
+1168 KSLSLDQIKSLQL

-1210 IEKVSDYEYRRIYT
+1210 IEKVSDYEYRRVYT
-1224 NAEPEVIN
+1224 NAEPEIIN
-1232 IATASQMIV
+1232 IATASQKIIN
-1241 DNQPLVTLYGI
+1241 NQPQVTLYGI

-1263 KVGNYYEGT
+1263 KVDNHYEGT

-1297 NKSAMKVGHTNINNK
+1297 NKSAMKVGHRNINDSK
-1312 KAWTEDIPLDTF
+1312 TWTEDIPLDTF
-1324 TIHTRFG
+1324 KIHTRFG

-1367 AIYKAIGEIALN
+1367 AIYKSIGEIALN

-1401 VGKSLIATFETGN
+1401 VGKSLISTFESGN

-1429 KELAENT
+1429 RELAENT
-1436 NIDIKTISIPFSD
+1436 NIDTRIISIPFSD

-1501 ANEECKAIFEQKGFT
+1501 ANEECKTIFEQRGFT
-1516 IEGGILKHNGYETK
+1516 IEDGILSHNGSEIK
-1530 AVDIN
+1530 AIDIN
-1535 YNLVS
+1535 NNPIS
-1540 FASWQ
+1540 FTSWQ

-1551 VKFINPTN
+1551 VKFINQID
-1559 NTVIDGLE
+1559 NTVVNNLK
-1567 NPFWDLILPQNVDFE
+1567 NPFWDLISPQNVDFE
-1582 DTLVIKHPDGNIEEV
+1582 DTLIIKHPDGNTEEV

-1607 IRNLGAYEGCTIYR
+1607 IRNLGAYDECDIYR

-1638 KKASTGKIV
+1638 KKVSTGEIV
-1647 GTYSYYNIDSVRAAS
+1647 GTYSYYNIDSVRAAG
-1662 YINELEIDPST
+1662 YINELKIDPST
-1673 ISSLITSFHKKFNKQ
+1673 ISSLINSFVEANKDNWINV
-1688 EKEPTLEDNIYLKK
+1688 ELEDRIYFWKLK
-1702 LLLVEKVVN
+1702 LIEKVVN
-1711 QLTEQNLPLTVEGC
+1711 QLIEQNLPLTVEGC

-1740 QYAEKQLVGDTI
+1740 QYAEKQLIGDII
-1752 TEDDKRAF
+1752 TEDDTRAF
-1760 LRHQDCFGPTLEEGE
+1760 LKNQDCFNIELQDGE
-1775 NFIASSYTVR
+1775 HLIASSYTVR

-1805 HIYKIKEEGY
+1805 HIYKIKEKGY
-1815 QYFKNKL
+1815 QYFKDKL
-1822 ANTFEKPSLVGNSD
+1822 ENTYEIPSLIGDKD
-1836 LSTLYDK
+1836 LSMLYDK

-1850 PFLVKIERETHDYSN
+1850 PFLVKIEKEKPDYSN
-1865 AGITITDATEAN
+1865 AGITITDAPEAN
-1877 IVGDDLRWESDVIIS
+1877 IVGDDLRWESNVIIS
-1892 GENINKYHFSKVSDG
+1892 GENKDKYHFSKVSDG
-1907 QREYPLITINED
+1907 QKEYTLITINED

-1942 FYRNNEN
+1942 FYRNHEN
-1949 DSNRSWITYDYEYYG
+1949 DSNKTWITDDYEYYG
-1964 SEEARVDHLFD
+1964 SEEARVDHMFET
-1975 ILAKNRY
+1975 LAKNRY
-1982 EAFIRGIQF
+1982 DAFIRGIQF

-2071 VATST
+2071 VASST

-2145 LKLLNIHAKTPTRV
+2145 LKLLNKHANTPIRV

-2164 VLKSKVFSGIYDVV
+2164 VLKSKVFSGIYDIV

-2201 ASKTVSGNAEKKVSP
+2201 AAKTVSGNAEKKVSP

-2251 ANNIKASR
+2251 ANNIKASK
-2259 VSDLINQGR
+2259 VADLINHGN
-2268 YHDAYE
+2268 YYNAYE
-2274 LFKTMKII
+2274 LFTTMEIA
-2282 NPINGELTTIANT
+2282 NPINGGITTIANT

-2301 RALNKINPEE
+2301 RALNKINPEKNTTLA
-2311 IQDINKDTWMAEL
+2311 DLKKTWLGEL
-2324 KEMQRHISYISTPE
+2324 QQMKQNTSYISTPE

-2373 MIGIPFLGTI
+2373 MIGIPFLGTM
-2383 DGDKKVTGISEIMTS
+2383 DGDKKVIGISEIMTS
-2398 PIFNWLTKMGEDN
+2398 PIFNWLTKMSEDN

-2430 RESFKLFPNN
+2430 RRSFKIFPNN
-2440 TLGLQKLVNDYNAY
+2440 VEGLKKLVHDYNAY
-2454 VDKHNAEAEKNGET
+2454 VDRHNAEVEKNGGT
-2468 LWKHIQGKDEKGKWT
+2468 FWKHIVGKDDKGRWT
-2483 GEFLTNVFDIR
+2483 GEFLTGKKDIEH
-2494 NVKKWVATQIN
+2494 VKEWVKTQIKASDDVAAIKAEN
-2505 SSNDIAIL
+2505 KALVNGEIDTNDIADAL
-2513 KEQSKALANGTI
+2513 DMENEQ
-2525 EIDDIV
+2525 
-2531 DPSEEGNGKPQVI
+2531 PQAI
-2544 IRWSESDWYKV
+2544 IRWTESHWYKV
-2555 YKALEFYEK
+2555 YKALEFYES
-2564 LLDQLSPIKQG
+2564 LLDQLSPIQTSTKTGSTLESSGQIS
-2575 VANGMAPEIGLLN
+2575 PELGLLN
-2588 SLSSLLSLVEEMST
+2588 SLSTLLSLVKEMST
-2602 LGAQGGI
+2602 LGAQGSI
-2609 NQGLKTNIKDFYNF
+2609 NQGLKTNMRDFYNF
-2623 KYKVEDLINDELSLK
+2623 KYKVEDIINEELSLK

-2643 FKKFLDT
+2643 FKDFLES
-2650 LSNINPLF
+2650 LNNVSPLF
-2658 NEELLNLSKEPFSMT
+2658 VEELLRLSEEPFSMT
-2673 RFLQDE
+2673 RFLWDK
-2679 DYANKMC
+2679 DYADNMC
-2686 IIMDHFKVG
+2686 IIMRHFKSG

-2718 DYTMNSV
+2718 DYTMKSV
-2725 ATMYRTSTEIA
+2725 SVMYDTATKIA
-2736 DTLLKGNPNV
+2736 DTLTKGSPNT
-2746 NGEEKVSSL
+2746 EEETVFNL

-2761 AIEDYVNDLMIFRFL
+2761 AIEDYINDLMIFEFL
-2776 KQEGITLDLSA
+2776 KQKDITLDLNA

-2800 TSRATNTT
+2800 TSKATNTT
-2808 SRRELK
+2808 SRRSLK
-2814 LDNALSI
+2814 LDSALSI
-2821 ASAKHIIESTIIPYL
+2821 ASAKHIIESVIIPYL
-2836 KSSEQF
+2836 KTTEPF
-2842 KDNKFVR
+2842 KNNKFVQ

-2858 GTIIFALPIQ
+2858 GTIVFALPIQ

-2880 LYMEYLTGFNELSRH
+2880 LYMEYLTGFNELSRY
-2895 SIGGMNLGDMF
+2895 SIGGMNLGDIF

-2912 VNKNSFGQKALTR
+2912 TNKNSFGQKALTR

-2943 YKFINKLDNEE
+2943 YKFIGELDKKTAN
-2954 ISLGDINMNEVKYRI
+2954 LDIRMDEVKYRI
-2969 AKYSKGTKVTSDKKL
+2969 AKYSKGTKVTSEKRL
-2984 DLTGDFT
+2984 ELSGDFT
-2991 LDLPFTANLNEE
+2991 LDLPFTADINEE
-3003 VLMSPKSSL
+3003 VLMSTKSGL

-3019 TMTSDEV
+3019 SMTSEEV
-3026 LRVLANKLNA
+3026 LRVLANKINT
-3036 NRASK
+3036 NRVNP
-3041 LVEIIDDEHELVQSL
+3041 LVKIVNNEDEVIQSL
-3056 GFKERGFIKDGIV
+3056 KFRERGFIKDGVI
-3069 YLNSSAF
+3069 YLNTSTF
-3076 KAQGATEA
+3076 EKQGATEA

-3103 KPESETR
+3103 KPESVTR
-3110 QKFYKM
+3110 QKFYQM

-3125 LMQKW
+3125 LMKKW
-3130 EAVYPNRFG
+3130 EAVYPNRVG

-3152 TLLTNRIS
+3152 TLLTDRIS

-3182 FSGAEDLSDVM
+3182 FSGVEDLSDVM

-3200 VENFTKDLFVFS
+3200 VENFTKDLFVLS

-3244 KADNDNNLRQECKF
+3244 KADNENNLRQECKF

>member
-1 MAEKCSFNE
+1 MTEKCSFSE
-10 KFRVLALACYI
+10 KFRVWALACYI
-21 NAGGNPTKPYD
+21 NAGGDPTQPYD
-32 TVIATK
+32 PIIATR

-52 EFGNMMPEAN
+52 EFGKMMPGAEN
-62 EDLASGSSYSSVIDI
+62 GSASGSSYSGVIDI

-82 NLASYYTGGIGFM
+82 NLTSYYTGGVGFM
-95 QMQSKFRKKMLAA
+95 QMQSKFRRKMLAA
-108 TVFSLDTQTGEYEFI
+108 TVFSLDPQTGEYEFI
-123 DGYGVDKNNI
+123 DGYGVDENNI

-147 INNLRAKINKA
+147 INSLRASINKA
-158 EFPEINTN
+158 EFPEIDIK
-166 DLYNIESYTSIV
+166 DLYDIESYTTIV
-178 NETINAFADYMNSV
+178 NETINAFSDYMSST
-192 DKNTL
+192 DKNAL

-204 DFVILKNFDK
+204 NFVILKNFDK
-214 LIKGYASYISID
+214 LIKGYASYIDID
-226 ESFEKASKEGLTKYS
+226 ESFEKAGKEGLTKYS
-241 FTPKVKHFTG
+241 FTPKVKHYTG

-278 DENGNLLNSIGVSG
+278 DVDNKPLNSISVSG
-292 FNGTMG
+292 FNGAMG

-314 DACNYRST
+314 DARAYRRT
-322 YSKGAGALLDENNQY
+322 YSKGAGALLDEKNPHNL
-337 NILNFIDT
+337 LNFIDA

-359 FESFRQVYLHNK
+359 FESYRQIYLHNK
-371 LRGIKKFLL
+371 LRGIKKYLL
-380 DKKTPAYI
+380 DRKTPAYI
-388 KNMFIQMFIK
+388 KNMFIQMFLK
-398 SEPTSYRVYSYNN
+398 SEPTSYRVYSYNR

-456 DKYKFKFSKSGRYEE
+456 DKYKFKFSKSGQYEK
-471 LNISDGNKELT
+471 LIISNGNRELT
-482 LSYKVDD
+482 LKYKVDD
-489 YGAHLLSTAKEDVKL
+489 LGAHLLSSAKEDVKL
-504 IKEGD
+504 IQEGD
-509 ETLIKDIMKDAYSYI
+509 ETLIKDIMRDAYSYI
-524 IPDTYKTCI
+524 VPDSYKTCI
-533 AGIKDFNEN
+533 AGPSNFNEN

-557 KNIGVRDRGTNF
+557 KNMGIQDKGTNF
-569 EIINS
+569 GIINP
-574 REQVDLSRFNAKLL
+574 REQVDLSKFNAKLL
-588 EIGQRLGVIFGNSVK
+588 EIGQRLGVIFGNSIK

-623 YNWRSCLDIALE
+623 YNWRSCLDVALE
-635 IDEVTERNGITQIN
+635 MDEVLYKDGITQIN

-658 NDNFLTGPQIRS
+658 NEDFLTGPQIRS

-727 VMGYRLNL
+727 VMGYRLNKL
-735 AFDEIFNEKFIK
+735 FNEAFSEKFIK
-747 TIWTNPEYAP
+747 PIWTNQEDVP
-757 KTLGEMLTNAM
+757 KTLGEMLKKAM
-768 KSKVDRE
+768 KSKEDRE
-775 KLSEFVRKTRVYR
+775 NLSQFVRETRVRR

-793 YNILNKY
+793 YNILGKY
-800 KTAFPEIGIGDI
+800 KKAFPKIGIGDI
-812 DSAISMYDLGFLVRE
+812 DSAIGKYDLKFLVEE
-827 LNKVDEYLLNFKL
+827 LNKVDEYLLNSKL
-840 SIDDVKKAFRNNGLD
+840 SIDDVKKAFRDNRLD

-862 YSPAMKGIGSVR
+862 YAPAMKGIGSVR

-880 SLMTAA
+880 SLMTAT
-886 STEERWKK
+886 STEENWKK
-894 RNSKNLGKFA
+894 RNSKNLRKFA
-904 KDIASIHLNSFD
+904 EIIAPIHLNSFD

-923 ALLLDEKKEKNWF
+923 ALLLDEKKERNLF
-936 GDTFKH
+936 DDTQ
-942 NGETNG
+942 
-948 HTWGFYNPDTR
+948 GFYNPDTR
-959 EYKFVDGDRIHPL
+959 EYKFVDGDRLHPL

-992 GEIWAHPNKNKTDV
+992 GEIWAHPNKNKTDA
-1006 EIIGKDSSGKD
+1006 EIIGKDINGND
-1017 IVEHGHYLE
+1017 IVEYGHYLE

-1051 QGIKNENGKYCGVTD
+1051 QGIKDNNGNYCGVTD
-1066 LIRIAAINDN
+1066 QIEIAVINDN
-1076 KGDVFTPLGVDDD
+1076 KGLVFTPLGVDDT

-1104 ILENNSLVDAAAG
+1104 VLENNSLVDAAAG

-1133 PVLLKWAVYALSN
+1133 PVLLKWAVYSLSN
-1146 MVRRNGIG
+1146 MVRRNGFG
-1154 SNTNVESLV
+1154 SNANVESLV
-1163 RRSYS
+1163 RRAYS
-1168 IPLSLDQIISLQL
+1168 KSLSLDQIKSLQL

-1210 IEKVSDYEYRRIYT
+1210 IEKVSDYEYRRVYT
-1224 NAEPEVIN
+1224 NAESEIIN
-1232 IATASQMIV
+1232 IATASQKIV
-1241 DNQPLVTLYGI
+1241 NNQPQVTLYGI

-1263 KVGNYYEGT
+1263 KVDNHYEGT

-1297 NKSAMKVGHTNINNK
+1297 NKSAMKVGHRNINDK

-1324 TIHTRFG
+1324 KIHTRFG

-1367 AIYKAIGEIALN
+1367 AIYKSIGEIALN
-1379 NDRVRKYIEAV
+1379 NDRVKKYIEAV

-1401 VGKSLIATFETGN
+1401 VGKSLISTFESGN

-1429 KELAENT
+1429 RELAENT
-1436 NIDIKTISIPFSD
+1436 NIDTRTISIPFSD

-1501 ANEECKAIFEQKGFT
+1501 ANEECKTIFEQRGFT
-1516 IEGGILKHNGYETK
+1516 IEGGILSYNGSKIK
-1530 AVDIN
+1530 AIDIN
-1535 YNLVS
+1535 NNPIL
-1540 FASWQ
+1540 FTSWQ

-1551 VKFINPTN
+1551 VKFINQID
-1559 NTVIDGLE
+1559 NTVVDDLK
-1567 NPFWDLILPQNVDFE
+1567 NPFWDLISSKNVDFE
-1582 DTLVIKHPDGNIEEV
+1582 DTLIIKHPDGNTEEV

-1607 IRNLGAYEGCTIYR
+1607 IRNLGAYDECDIYR

-1638 KKASTGKIV
+1638 KKVSTGEIV
-1647 GTYSYYNIDSVRAAS
+1647 GTYSYYNIDSVRAAG
-1662 YINELEIDPST
+1662 YINELKIDPSK
-1673 ISSLITSFHKKFNKQ
+1673 ISSLINSFVEANKDNWIDV
-1688 EKEPTLEDNIYLKK
+1688 ELEDRIYFWKLK
-1702 LLLVEKVVN
+1702 LIEKVVN
-1711 QLTEQNLPLTVEGC
+1711 QLIEQNLPLTVEGC

-1740 QYAEKQLVGDTI
+1740 QYAEKQLIGDTI
-1752 TEDDKRAF
+1752 TEDDTRAF
-1760 LRHQDCFGPTLEEGE
+1760 LKNQDCFGIKLQDGE
-1775 NFIASSYTVR
+1775 HLIASSYTVR

-1805 HIYKIKEEGY
+1805 HIYKIKEKGY
-1815 QYFKNKL
+1815 QYFKDKL
-1822 ANTFEKPSLVGNSD
+1822 ENTYEIPSLIGDKD
-1836 LSTLYDK
+1836 LSMLYDK

-1850 PFLVKIERETHDYSN
+1850 PFLVKIEKGKPDYSN
-1865 AGITITDATEAN
+1865 AGITITDAPEAN
-1877 IVGDDLRWESDVIIS
+1877 IVGDDLRWESNVIIS
-1892 GENINKYHFSKVSDG
+1892 GENKDKYHFSKVSDG
-1907 QREYPLITINED
+1907 QKEYTLITINED

-1942 FYRNNEN
+1942 FYRNHEN
-1949 DSNRSWITYDYEYYG
+1949 DSNKTWITDDYEYYG
-1964 SEEARVDHLFD
+1964 SEEARVDHMFET
-1975 ILAKNRY
+1975 LAKNRY
-1982 EAFIRGIQF
+1982 DAFIRGIQF

-2116 IRNGDYELRFENTHT
+2116 IRNGDYELRFENTHAI
-2131 VMSTGEFNRRKKQL
+2131 MSTGEFNRRKKQL
-2145 LKLLNIHAKTPTRV
+2145 LKLLNKHANTPTRV

-2164 VLKSKVFSGIYDVV
+2164 VLKSKVFSGIYDIV

-2201 ASKTVSGNAEKKVSP
+2201 AAKTVSGNAEKKVSP

-2251 ANNIKASR
+2251 ANNIKASK
-2259 VSDLINQGR
+2259 VADLINHGN
-2268 YHDAYE
+2268 YYNAYE
-2274 LFKTMKII
+2274 LFTTMEIA
-2282 NPINGELTTIANT
+2282 NPINGGITTIANT

-2301 RALNKINPEE
+2301 RALNKINPEKNT
-2311 IQDINKDTWMAEL
+2311 DLADLKKRWLGEL
-2324 KEMQRHISYISTPE
+2324 QQMKQNTSYISTPE

-2373 MIGIPFLGTI
+2373 MIGIPFLGTM

-2398 PIFNWLTKMGEDN
+2398 PIFNWLTKMSEDN

-2430 RESFKLFPNN
+2430 RRSFKIFPNN
-2440 TLGLQKLVNDYNAY
+2440 VEGLKKLVHDYNAY
-2454 VDKHNAEAEKNGET
+2454 VDRHNAEVEKSGGTFWEHIVGE
-2468 LWKHIQGKDEKGKWT
+2468 DDKGRWT
-2483 GEFLTNVFDIR
+2483 GEFLTGKKDIER
-2494 NVKKWVATQIN
+2494 VKEWVKTQIKA
-2505 SSNDIAIL
+2505 SDDVAAI
-2513 KEQSKALANGTI
+2513 KEENKALANG
-2525 EIDDIV
+2525 EIDTNDIV
-2531 DPSEEGNGKPQVI
+2531 DALDMENEQPQAI
-2544 IRWSESDWYKV
+2544 IRWTESHWYKV
-2555 YKALEFYEK
+2555 YKALEFYES
-2564 LLDQLSPIKQG
+2564 LLDQLSPIQTSTKTGSTLESSGQIS
-2575 VANGMAPEIGLLN
+2575 PELGLLN
-2588 SLSSLLSLVEEMST
+2588 SLSTLLSLVKEMST

-2609 NQGLKTNIKDFYNF
+2609 NQGLKTNMRDFYNF
-2623 KYKVEDLINDELSLK
+2623 KYKVEDIINEELSLK

-2643 FKKFLDT
+2643 FKDFLGS
-2650 LSNINPLF
+2650 LNNVSPLF
-2658 NEELLNLSKEPFSMT
+2658 IEELLKLSEEPFSMT
-2673 RFLQDE
+2673 RFLWDK
-2679 DYANKMC
+2679 DYADKMC
-2686 IIMDHFKVG
+2686 IIMRHFKSG

-2718 DYTMNSV
+2718 DYTMKSV
-2725 ATMYRTSTEIA
+2725 SVMYDTATKIA
-2736 DTLLKGNPNV
+2736 DTLTKGSPNT
-2746 NGEEKVSSL
+2746 EEETVFNL

-2761 AIEDYVNDLMIFRFL
+2761 AIEDYINDLMIFEFL
-2776 KQEGITLDLSA
+2776 KQKDITLDLNA

-2800 TSRATNTT
+2800 TSKATNTT
-2808 SRRELK
+2808 SRRSLK

-2821 ASAKHIIESTIIPYL
+2821 ASAKHIIESVIIPYL
-2836 KSSEQF
+2836 KTTEPF
-2842 KDNKFVR
+2842 KNNKFVQ

-2858 GTIIFALPIQ
+2858 GIIVFALPIQ

-2880 LYMEYLTGFNELSRH
+2880 LYMEYLTGFNELSRY
-2895 SIGGMNLGDMF
+2895 SIGGMNLGDIF

-2912 VNKNSFGQKALTR
+2912 TNKNSFGQKALTR

-2943 YKFINKLDNEE
+2943 YNFIGELDKKTAN
-2954 ISLGDINMNEVKYRI
+2954 LDIRMDEVRYRI
-2969 AKYSKGTKVTSDKKL
+2969 AKYSKGTKVTSEKRL
-2984 DLTGDFT
+2984 ELSGDFT
-2991 LDLPFTANLNEE
+2991 LDLPFTADINEE
-3003 VLMSPKSSL
+3003 VLMSTKSGL

-3019 TMTSDEV
+3019 SMTSDEV
-3026 LRVLANKLNA
+3026 LRVLANKINT
-3036 NRASK
+3036 NRVNP
-3041 LVEIIDDEHELVQSL
+3041 LVKIVDNENEVVQSL
-3056 GFKERGFIKDGIV
+3056 KFRERGFIKDGVI
-3069 YLNSSAF
+3069 YLNTSTF
-3076 KAQGATEA
+3076 EKQGATEA

-3103 KPESETR
+3103 KPESVTR
-3110 QKFYKM
+3110 QKFYQM

-3125 LMQKW
+3125 LMKKW
-3130 EAVYPNRFG
+3130 EAMYPNRVG

-3152 TLLTNRIS
+3152 TLLTDRIS

-3182 FSGAEDLSDVM
+3182 FSGVEDLSDVM

-3200 VENFTKDLFVFS
+3200 VENFTKDLFVLS

-3244 KADNDNNLRQECKF
+3244 KADNENNLRQECKF

>member
-1 MAEKCSFNE
+1 MAEKCSFSE
-10 KFRVLALACYI
+10 KFRVWALACYI
-21 NAGGNPTKPYD
+21 NAGGDPTKPYN

-52 EFGNMMPEAN
+52 EFGKMMPGAEN
-62 EDLASGSSYSSVIDI
+62 GSASGSSYSGVIDI

-82 NLASYYTGGIGFM
+82 NLTSYYTGGVGFM

-108 TVFSLDTQTGEYEFI
+108 TVFSLDPQTGEYEFI
-123 DGYGVDKNNI
+123 DGYGVDENNI

-147 INNLRAKINKA
+147 INSLRASINKA
-158 EFPEINTN
+158 EFPEIDIK
-166 DLYNIESYTSIV
+166 DLYDIESYTTIV
-178 NETINAFADYMNSV
+178 NETINAFSDYMSST
-192 DKNTL
+192 DKNAL

-204 DFVILKNFDK
+204 NFVILKNFDK
-214 LIKGYASYISID
+214 LIKGYASYIDID
-226 ESFEKASKEGLTKYS
+226 ESFEKAGKEGFTKYS
-241 FTPKVKHFTG
+241 FTPKVKHYTG

-278 DENGNLLNSIGVSG
+278 DIDNKPLNSISVSG
-292 FNGTMG
+292 FNGAMG

-314 DACNYRST
+314 DAKAYRRT
-322 YSKGAGALLDENNQY
+322 YSKGAGALLDEKNPY
-337 NILNFIDT
+337 NLLNFIDT

-359 FESFRQVYLHNK
+359 FESYRQIYLHNK
-371 LRGIKKFLL
+371 LRGIKKYLF

-388 KNMFIQMFIK
+388 KNMFIQMFLK
-398 SEPTSYRVYSYNN
+398 SEPTSYRVYSYNR

-456 DKYKFKFSKSGRYEE
+456 DKYKFKFSKSGQYEK
-471 LNISDGNKELT
+471 LIISNGNRELT
-482 LSYKVDD
+482 LKYKVDD
-489 YGAHLLSTAKEDVKL
+489 HGAHLLSTAKEDVKL
-504 IKEGD
+504 IQEGD
-509 ETLIKDIMKDAYSYI
+509 ETLIKDIMRDAYSYI
-524 IPDTYKTCI
+524 VPDSYKTCI
-533 AGIKDFNEN
+533 AGPSNFNEN

-557 KNIGVRDRGTNF
+557 KNMGIQDKGTNF
-569 EIINS
+569 GIINF
-574 REQVDLSRFNAKLL
+574 REQVDLSKFNAKLL
-588 EIGQRLGVIFGNSVK
+588 EIGQRLGVIFGNSIK

-623 YNWRSCLDIALE
+623 YNWRSCLDVALE
-635 IDEVTERNGITQIN
+635 MEEVLYKDGITQIN

-658 NDNFLTGPQIRS
+658 NENILTGPQIRS

-727 VMGYRLNL
+727 VMGYRLNEL
-735 AFDEIFNEKFIK
+735 FNETFSDKFIK
-747 TIWTNPEYAP
+747 PIWPNQEDAP
-757 KTLGEMLTNAM
+757 KTLGEILKKAM
-768 KSKVDRE
+768 KSKEDRE
-775 KLSEFVRKTRVYR
+775 NLSQFVRETRVRR

-793 YNILNKY
+793 YNILSKY
-800 KTAFPEIGIGDI
+800 KKAFPEIGIGNI
-812 DSAISMYDLGFLVRE
+812 DSAIGKYNLEFLVGE
-827 LNKVDEYLLNFKL
+827 LNKVDKYLLNSKF
-840 SIDDVKKAFRNNGLD
+840 SIDDVKKIFRKKGLD

-862 YSPAMKGIGSVR
+862 YKPAMKGIGSAR

-880 SLMTAA
+880 SLMIAA
-886 STEERWKK
+886 STKENWKK
-894 RNSKNLGKFA
+894 RNSKNLRKFA
-904 KDIASIHLNSFD
+904 EIITPIHLNSFD

-923 ALLLDEKKEKNWF
+923 ALLLDEKKERNLF
-936 GDTFKH
+936 DDTQ
-942 NGETNG
+942 
-948 HTWGFYNPDTR
+948 GFYNPDTR
-959 EYKFVDGDRIHPL
+959 EYKFVDGDRLHPL

-992 GEIWAHPNKNKTDV
+992 GEIWAHPNKNKTDA
-1006 EIIGKDSSGKD
+1006 EIIGKDINEND
-1017 IVEHGHYLE
+1017 IVEYGHYLE

-1051 QGIKNENGKYCGVTD
+1051 QGIKDNNGNYCGVTD
-1066 LIRIAAINDN
+1066 QIEIAVINDN
-1076 KGDVFTPLGVDDD
+1076 KGLVFTPLGVDDT

-1104 ILENNSLVDAAAG
+1104 VLENNSLVDAAAG

-1133 PVLLKWAVYALSN
+1133 PVLLKWAVYSLSN
-1146 MVRRNGIG
+1146 MVRRNGFG
-1154 SNTNVESLV
+1154 SNANVESLV
-1163 RRSYS
+1163 RRAYS
-1168 IPLSLDQIISLQL
+1168 KSLSLDQIKSLQL

-1210 IEKVSDYEYRRIYT
+1210 IEKVSDYEYRRVYT
-1224 NAEPEVIN
+1224 NAEPEIIN
-1232 IATASQMIV
+1232 IATASQKIIN
-1241 DNQPLVTLYGI
+1241 NQPQVTLYGI

-1263 KVGNYYEGT
+1263 KVDNHYEGT

-1297 NKSAMKVGHTNINNK
+1297 NKSAMKVGHRNINDSK
-1312 KAWTEDIPLDTF
+1312 TWTEDIPLDTF
-1324 TIHTRFG
+1324 KIHTRFG

-1367 AIYKAIGEIALN
+1367 AIYKSIGEIALN

-1401 VGKSLIATFETGN
+1401 VGKSLISTFESGN

-1429 KELAENT
+1429 RELAENT
-1436 NIDIKTISIPFSD
+1436 NIDTRIISIPFSD

-1501 ANEECKAIFEQKGFT
+1501 ANEECKTIFEQRGFT
-1516 IEGGILKHNGYETK
+1516 IEDGILSHNGSEIK
-1530 AVDIN
+1530 AIDIN
-1535 YNLVS
+1535 NNPIS
-1540 FASWQ
+1540 FTSWQ

-1551 VKFINPTN
+1551 VKFINQID
-1559 NTVIDGLE
+1559 NTVVNNLE
-1567 NPFWDLILPQNVDFE
+1567 NPFWDLISPQNVDFE
-1582 DTLVIKHPDGNIEEV
+1582 DTLIIKHPDGNTEEV

-1607 IRNLGAYEGCTIYR
+1607 IRNLGAYDECDIYR

-1638 KKASTGKIV
+1638 KKVSTGEIV
-1647 GTYSYYNIDSVRAAS
+1647 GTYSYYNIDSVRAAG
-1662 YINELEIDPST
+1662 YINELKIDPST
-1673 ISSLITSFHKKFNKQ
+1673 ISSLINSFVEANKDNWINV
-1688 EKEPTLEDNIYLKK
+1688 ELEDRIYFWKLK
-1702 LLLVEKVVN
+1702 LIEKVVN
-1711 QLTEQNLPLTVEGC
+1711 QLIEQNLPLTVEGC

-1740 QYAEKQLVGDTI
+1740 QYAEKQLIGDII
-1752 TEDDKRAF
+1752 TEDDTRAF
-1760 LRHQDCFGPTLEEGE
+1760 LKNQDCFNIELQDGE
-1775 NFIASSYTVR
+1775 HLIASSYTVR

-1805 HIYKIKEEGY
+1805 HIYKIKEKGY
-1815 QYFKNKL
+1815 QYFKDKL
-1822 ANTFEKPSLVGNSD
+1822 ENTYEIPSLIGDKD
-1836 LSTLYDK
+1836 LSMLYDK

-1850 PFLVKIERETHDYSN
+1850 PFLVKIEKEKPDYSN
-1865 AGITITDATEAN
+1865 AGITITDAPEAN
-1877 IVGDDLRWESDVIIS
+1877 IVGDDLRWESNVIIS
-1892 GENINKYHFSKVSDG
+1892 GENKDKYHFSKVSDG
-1907 QREYPLITINED
+1907 QKEYTLITINED

-1942 FYRNNEN
+1942 FYRNHEN
-1949 DSNRSWITYDYEYYG
+1949 DSNKTWITDDYEYYG
-1964 SEEARVDHLFD
+1964 SEEARVDHMFET
-1975 ILAKNRY
+1975 LAKNRY
-1982 EAFIRGIQF
+1982 DAFIRGIQF

-2071 VATST
+2071 VASST

-2145 LKLLNIHAKTPTRV
+2145 LKLLNKHANTPTRV

-2164 VLKSKVFSGIYDVV
+2164 VLKSKVFSGIYDIV

-2201 ASKTVSGNAEKKVSP
+2201 AAKTVSGNAEKKVSP

-2251 ANNIKASR
+2251 ANNIKASK
-2259 VSDLINQGR
+2259 VADLINHGN
-2268 YHDAYE
+2268 YYNAYE
-2274 LFKTMKII
+2274 LFTTMEIA
-2282 NPINGELTTIANT
+2282 NPINGGITTIANT

-2301 RALNKINPEE
+2301 RALNKINPEKNTTLA
-2311 IQDINKDTWMAEL
+2311 DLKKTWLGEL
-2324 KEMQRHISYISTPE
+2324 QQMKQNTSYISTPE

-2373 MIGIPFLGTI
+2373 MIGIPFLGTM
-2383 DGDKKVTGISEIMTS
+2383 DGDKKVIGISEIMTS
-2398 PIFNWLTKMGEDN
+2398 PIFNWLTKMSEDN

-2430 RESFKLFPNN
+2430 RRSFKIFPNN
-2440 TLGLQKLVNDYNAY
+2440 VEGLKKLVHDYNAY
-2454 VDKHNAEAEKNGET
+2454 VDRHNAEVEKNGGT
-2468 LWKHIQGKDEKGKWT
+2468 FWKHIVGKDDKGRWT
-2483 GEFLTNVFDIR
+2483 GEFLTGKKDIEH
-2494 NVKKWVATQIN
+2494 VKEWVKTQIKASDDVAAIKAEN
-2505 SSNDIAIL
+2505 KALVNGEIDTNDIADAL
-2513 KEQSKALANGTI
+2513 DMENEQ
-2525 EIDDIV
+2525 
-2531 DPSEEGNGKPQVI
+2531 PQAI
-2544 IRWSESDWYKV
+2544 IRWTESHWYKV
-2555 YKALEFYEK
+2555 YKALEFYES
-2564 LLDQLSPIKQG
+2564 LLDQLSPIQTSTKTGSTLESSGQIS
-2575 VANGMAPEIGLLN
+2575 PELGLLN
-2588 SLSSLLSLVEEMST
+2588 SLSTLLSLVKEMST
-2602 LGAQGGI
+2602 LGAQGSI
-2609 NQGLKTNIKDFYNF
+2609 NQGLKTNMRDFYNF
-2623 KYKVEDLINDELSLK
+2623 KYKVEDIINEELSLK

-2643 FKKFLDT
+2643 FKDFLES
-2650 LSNINPLF
+2650 LNNVSPLF
-2658 NEELLNLSKEPFSMT
+2658 VEELLRLSEEPFSMT
-2673 RFLQDE
+2673 RFLWDK
-2679 DYANKMC
+2679 DYADNMC
-2686 IIMDHFKVG
+2686 IIMRHFKSG

-2718 DYTMNSV
+2718 DYTMKSV
-2725 ATMYRTSTEIA
+2725 SVMYDTATKIA
-2736 DTLLKGNPNV
+2736 DTLTKGSPNT
-2746 NGEEKVSSL
+2746 EEETVFNL

-2761 AIEDYVNDLMIFRFL
+2761 AIEDYINDLMIFEFL
-2776 KQEGITLDLSA
+2776 KQKDITLDLNA

-2800 TSRATNTT
+2800 TSKATNTT
-2808 SRRELK
+2808 SRRSLK
-2814 LDNALSI
+2814 LDSALSI
-2821 ASAKHIIESTIIPYL
+2821 ASAKHIIESVIIPYL
-2836 KSSEQF
+2836 KTTEPF
-2842 KDNKFVR
+2842 KNNKFVQ

-2858 GTIIFALPIQ
+2858 GTIVFALPIQ

-2880 LYMEYLTGFNELSRH
+2880 LYMEYLTGFNELSRY
-2895 SIGGMNLGDMF
+2895 SIGGMNLGDIF

-2912 VNKNSFGQKALTR
+2912 TNKNSFGQKALTR

-2943 YKFINKLDNEE
+2943 YKFIGELDKKTAN
-2954 ISLGDINMNEVKYRI
+2954 LDIRMDEVKYRI
-2969 AKYSKGTKVTSDKKL
+2969 AKYSKGTKVTSEKRL
-2984 DLTGDFT
+2984 ELSGDFT
-2991 LDLPFTANLNEE
+2991 LDLPFTADINEE
-3003 VLMSPKSSL
+3003 VLMSTKSGL

-3019 TMTSDEV
+3019 SMTSEEV
-3026 LRVLANKLNA
+3026 LRVLANKINT
-3036 NRASK
+3036 NRVNP
-3041 LVEIIDDEHELVQSL
+3041 LVKIVNNEDEVIQSL
-3056 GFKERGFIKDGIV
+3056 KFRERGFIKDGVI
-3069 YLNSSAF
+3069 YLNTSTF
-3076 KAQGATEA
+3076 EKQGATEA

-3103 KPESETR
+3103 KPESVTR
-3110 QKFYKM
+3110 QKFYQM

-3125 LMQKW
+3125 LMKKW
-3130 EAVYPNRFG
+3130 EAVYPNRVG

-3152 TLLTNRIS
+3152 TLLTDRIS

-3182 FSGAEDLSDVM
+3182 FSGVEDLSDVM

-3200 VENFTKDLFVFS
+3200 VENFTKDLFVLS

-3244 KADNDNNLRQECKF
+3244 KADNENNLRQECKF

>member
-1 MAEKCSFNE
+1 MAEKCSFSE
-10 KFRVLALACYI
+10 KFRVWALACYI
-21 NAGGNPTKPYD
+21 NAGGDPTKPYD
-32 TVIATK
+32 PIIATK
-38 AFTDVFNNVDQAVK
+38 AFTDVFNNVDQAVE
-52 EFGNMMPEAN
+52 EFGKMMPGAEN
-62 EDLASGSSYSSVIDI
+62 GSASGSSYSGVIDI

-82 NLASYYTGGIGFM
+82 NLTSYYTGGVGFM
-95 QMQSKFRKKMLAA
+95 QMQSKFRRKMLAA
-108 TVFSLDTQTGEYEFI
+108 TVFSLDPQTGEYEFV
-123 DGYGVDKNNI
+123 DGYGVDENNI

-147 INNLRAKINKA
+147 INSLRASINKA
-158 EFPEINTN
+158 EFPEIDIK
-166 DLYNIESYTSIV
+166 DLYDIESYTTIV
-178 NETINAFADYMNSV
+178 NETINAFSDYMSST
-192 DKNTL
+192 DKNAL

-204 DFVILKNFDK
+204 NFVILKNFDK
-214 LIKGYASYISID
+214 LIKGYASYIDID
-226 ESFEKASKEGLTKYS
+226 ESFEKAGKEGLTKYS
-241 FTPKVKHFTG
+241 FTPKVKHYTG

-278 DENGNLLNSIGVSG
+278 DVDNKPLNSISVSG
-292 FNGTMG
+292 FNGAMG

-314 DACNYRST
+314 DARAYRRT
-322 YSKGAGALLDENNQY
+322 YSKGAGALLDEKNPY
-337 NILNFIDT
+337 NLLNFIDA

-359 FESFRQVYLHNK
+359 FESYRQIYLHNK
-371 LRGIKKFLL
+371 LRGIKKYLL
-380 DKKTPAYI
+380 DRKTPAYI
-388 KNMFIQMFIK
+388 KNMFIQMFLK
-398 SEPTSYRVYSYNN
+398 SEPTSYRVYSYNR

-456 DKYKFKFSKSGRYEE
+456 DKYKFKFSKSGQYEK
-471 LNISDGNKELT
+471 LIISNGNRELT
-482 LSYKVDD
+482 LKYKVDD
-489 YGAHLLSTAKEDVKL
+489 LGAHLLSTAKEDVKL
-504 IKEGD
+504 IQEGD
-509 ETLIKDIMKDAYSYI
+509 ETLIKDIMRDAYSYI
-524 IPDTYKTCI
+524 VPDSYKTCI
-533 AGIKDFNEN
+533 AGPSNFNEN

-557 KNIGVRDRGTNF
+557 KNMGIQDKGTNF
-569 EIINS
+569 GIINP
-574 REQVDLSRFNAKLL
+574 REQVDLSKFNAKLL
-588 EIGQRLGVIFGNSVK
+588 EIGQRLGVIFGNSIK

-623 YNWRSCLDIALE
+623 YNWRSCLDVALE
-635 IDEVTERNGITQIN
+635 MDEVLYKDGITQIN

-658 NDNFLTGPQIRS
+658 NEDFLTGPQIRS

-727 VMGYRLNL
+727 VMGYRLNKL
-735 AFDEIFNEKFIK
+735 FNETFSEKFIEP
-747 TIWTNPEYAP
+747 IWTNQEDAP
-757 KTLGEMLTNAM
+757 KTLGEMLKKAM
-768 KSKVDRE
+768 KSKEDRE
-775 KLSEFVRKTRVYR
+775 NLSQFVRETRVRR

-793 YNILNKY
+793 YNILGKY
-800 KTAFPEIGIGDI
+800 KKAFPKIGIGDI
-812 DSAISMYDLGFLVRE
+812 DSAIGKYDLKFLVEE
-827 LNKVDEYLLNFKL
+827 LNKVDEYLLNSKL
-840 SIDDVKKAFRNNGLD
+840 SINDVKKAFRDNRLD

-862 YSPAMKGIGSVR
+862 YEPAMKGIGSVR

-880 SLMTAA
+880 SLMTAT
-886 STEERWKK
+886 STKENWDK
-894 RNSKNLGKFA
+894 RNSKNLRKFA
-904 KDIASIHLNSFD
+904 EIIAPIHLNSFD

-923 ALLLDEKKEKNWF
+923 ALLLDEKKERNLF
-936 GDTFKH
+936 DDTQ
-942 NGETNG
+942 
-948 HTWGFYNPDTR
+948 GFYNPDTR
-959 EYKFVDGDRIHPL
+959 EYKFVDGDRLHPL

-992 GEIWAHPNKNKTDV
+992 GEIWAHPNKNKTDA
-1006 EIIGKDSSGKD
+1006 EIIGKDINGND
-1017 IVEHGHYLE
+1017 IVEYGHYLE

-1051 QGIKNENGKYCGVTD
+1051 QGIKDNNGNYCGVTD
-1066 LIRIAAINDN
+1066 QIEIAVINDN
-1076 KGDVFTPLGVDDD
+1076 KGLVFTPLGVDDT

-1104 ILENNSLVDAAAG
+1104 VLENNSLVDAAAG

-1133 PVLLKWAVYALSN
+1133 PVLLKWAVYSLSN
-1146 MVRRNGIG
+1146 MVRRNGFG
-1154 SNTNVESLV
+1154 SNANVESLV
-1163 RRSYS
+1163 RRAYS
-1168 IPLSLDQIISLQL
+1168 KSLSLDQIKSLQL

-1210 IEKVSDYEYRRIYT
+1210 IEKVSDYEYRRVYT
-1224 NAEPEVIN
+1224 NAEPEIIN
-1232 IATASQMIV
+1232 IATASQKIIN
-1241 DNQPLVTLYGI
+1241 NQPQVTLYGI

-1263 KVGNYYEGT
+1263 KVDNHYEGT

-1297 NKSAMKVGHTNINNK
+1297 NKSAMKVGHRNINDK

-1324 TIHTRFG
+1324 KIHTRFG

-1367 AIYKAIGEIALN
+1367 AIYKSIGEIALN
-1379 NDRVRKYIEAV
+1379 NDRVKKYIEAV

-1401 VGKSLIATFETGN
+1401 VGKSLISTFESGN

-1436 NIDIKTISIPFSD
+1436 NIDTRTISIPFSD

-1501 ANEECKAIFEQKGFT
+1501 ANEECKTIFEQRGFA
-1516 IEGGILKHNGYETK
+1516 IEGGILSYNGSKIK
-1530 AVDIN
+1530 AIDIN
-1535 YNLVS
+1535 NNPIS
-1540 FASWQ
+1540 FTSWQ

-1551 VKFINPTN
+1551 VKFINQID
-1559 NTVIDGLE
+1559 NTVVDDLK
-1567 NPFWDLILPQNVDFE
+1567 NPFWDLISSKNVDFE
-1582 DTLVIKHPDGNIEEV
+1582 DTLIIKHPDGNIEEV

-1607 IRNLGAYEGCTIYR
+1607 IRNLGAYDECDIYR

-1638 KKASTGKIV
+1638 KKVSTGEIV
-1647 GTYSYYNIDSVRAAS
+1647 GTYSYYNIDSVRAAG
-1662 YINELEIDPST
+1662 YINELKIDPSK
-1673 ISSLITSFHKKFNKQ
+1673 ISSLINSFVEANKDNWINV
-1688 EKEPTLEDNIYLKK
+1688 ELEDKIYFWKLK
-1702 LLLVEKVVN
+1702 LIEKVVN
-1711 QLTEQNLPLTVEGC
+1711 QLIEQNLPLTVEGC

-1740 QYAEKQLVGDTI
+1740 QYAEKQLIGDII
-1752 TEDDKRAF
+1752 TEDDTRAF
-1760 LRHQDCFGPTLEEGE
+1760 LKNQDCFGIELQDGE
-1775 NFIASSYTVR
+1775 HLIASSYTVR

-1805 HIYKIKEEGY
+1805 HIYKIKEKGY
-1815 QYFKNKL
+1815 QYFKDKL
-1822 ANTFEKPSLVGNSD
+1822 KNTYEIPSLIGDKD
-1836 LSTLYDK
+1836 LSMLYDK

-1850 PFLVKIERETHDYSN
+1850 PFLVKIEKGKPDYSN
-1865 AGITITDATEAN
+1865 AGITITDAPEAN
-1877 IVGDDLRWESDVIIS
+1877 IVGDDLRWESNVIIS
-1892 GENINKYHFSKVSDG
+1892 GENKDKYHFSKVSDG
-1907 QREYPLITINED
+1907 QKEYTLITINED

-1942 FYRNNEN
+1942 FYRNYEN
-1949 DSNRSWITYDYEYYG
+1949 DSNKTWITDDYEYYG
-1964 SEEARVDHLFD
+1964 SEEARVDHMFET
-1975 ILAKNRY
+1975 LAKNRY
-1982 EAFIRGIQF
+1982 DAFIRGIQF

-2071 VATST
+2071 VASST

-2145 LKLLNIHAKTPTRV
+2145 LKLLNKHANTPTRV

-2164 VLKSKVFSGIYDVV
+2164 VLKSKVFSGIYDIV

-2201 ASKTVSGNAEKKVSP
+2201 AAKTVSGNAEKKVSP

-2251 ANNIKASR
+2251 ANNIKASK
-2259 VSDLINQGR
+2259 VADLINHGN
-2268 YHDAYE
+2268 YYNAYE
-2274 LFKTMKII
+2274 LFTTMEIT
-2282 NPINGELTTIANT
+2282 NPINGGITTIANT

-2311 IQDINKDTWMAEL
+2311 NTALADLKKTWLGEL
-2324 KEMQRHISYISTPE
+2324 QQMKQNTSYISTPE

-2373 MIGIPFLGTI
+2373 MIGIPFLGTM

-2398 PIFNWLTKMGEDN
+2398 PIFNWLTKMSEDN

-2430 RESFKLFPNN
+2430 RRSFKIFPNN
-2440 TLGLQKLVNDYNAY
+2440 TEGLKKLVHDYNTY
-2454 VDKHNAEAEKNGET
+2454 VDRHNAEVEKNGGTFWE
-2468 LWKHIQGKDEKGKWT
+2468 HIVGEDDKGRWT
-2483 GEFLTNVFDIR
+2483 GEFLTDKKDIER
-2494 NVKKWVATQIN
+2494 VKEWVKTQIKA
-2505 SSNDIAIL
+2505 SDDIAAI
-2513 KEQSKALANGTI
+2513 KAENKALANG
-2525 EIDDIV
+2525 EIDTNDIV
-2531 DPSEEGNGKPQVI
+2531 DALDVENEQPQAI
-2544 IRWSESDWYKV
+2544 IRWTESHWYKV
-2555 YKALEFYEK
+2555 YKALEFYES
-2564 LLDQLSPIKQG
+2564 LLDQLSPIQTSTKTGSTLESSGQIS
-2575 VANGMAPEIGLLN
+2575 PELGLLN
-2588 SLSSLLSLVEEMST
+2588 SLSTLLSLVKEMST

-2609 NQGLKTNIKDFYNF
+2609 NQGLKTNMRDFYNF
-2623 KYKVEDLINDELSLK
+2623 KYKVEDIINEELSLK
-2638 SKKDT
+2638 NKKDT
-2643 FKKFLDT
+2643 FKNFLGS
-2650 LSNINPLF
+2650 LNNINPLF
-2658 NEELLNLSKEPFSMT
+2658 VEELLKLSEEPFSMT
-2673 RFLQDE
+2673 KFLWDK
-2679 DYANKMC
+2679 DYADKMC
-2686 IIMDHFKVG
+2686 IIMRHFKSG

-2718 DYTMNSV
+2718 DYTMKSV
-2725 ATMYRTSTEIA
+2725 SVMYDTATEIA
-2736 DTLLKGNPNV
+2736 DTLTKGSPNT
-2746 NGEEKVSSL
+2746 EEETVFNL

-2761 AIEDYVNDLMIFRFL
+2761 AIEDYINDLMIFEFL
-2776 KQEGITLDLSA
+2776 KQKDITLDLNA

-2800 TSRATNTT
+2800 TSKATNTT
-2808 SRRELK
+2808 SRRSLK

-2821 ASAKHIIESTIIPYL
+2821 ASAKHIIESVIIPYL
-2836 KSSEQF
+2836 KTTEPF
-2842 KDNKFVR
+2842 KNNKFVQ

-2858 GTIIFALPIQ
+2858 GTIVFALPIQ

-2880 LYMEYLTGFNELSRH
+2880 LYMEYLTGFNELSRY
-2895 SIGGMNLGDMF
+2895 SIGGMNLGDIF

-2912 VNKNSFGQKALTR
+2912 TNKNSFGQKALTR

-2943 YKFINKLDNEE
+2943 YNFIGELDKKTAN
-2954 ISLGDINMNEVKYRI
+2954 LDIRMDEVRYRI
-2969 AKYSKGTKVTSDKKL
+2969 AKYSKGTKVTSEKRL
-2984 DLTGDFT
+2984 ELSGDFT
-2991 LDLPFTANLNEE
+2991 LDLPFTADINEE
-3003 VLMSPKSSL
+3003 VLMSTKSGL

-3019 TMTSDEV
+3019 SMTSDEV
-3026 LRVLANKLNA
+3026 LRVLANKINT
-3036 NRASK
+3036 NRVNP
-3041 LVEIIDDEHELVQSL
+3041 LVKIVDNEDEVVQSL
-3056 GFKERGFIKDGIV
+3056 KFRERGFIKDGVI
-3069 YLNSSAF
+3069 YLNTSTF
-3076 KAQGATEA
+3076 EKQGATEA

-3103 KPESETR
+3103 KPESVTR
-3110 QKFYKM
+3110 QKFYQM
-3116 FLRVLNDKD
+3116 FLRVLNDKE
-3125 LMQKW
+3125 LMKKW
-3130 EAVYPNRFG
+3130 EAIYPNRVG

-3152 TLLTNRIS
+3152 TLLTDRIS

-3182 FSGAEDLSDVM
+3182 FSGVEDLSDVM

-3200 VENFTKDLFVFS
+3200 VENFTKDLFVLS

-3244 KADNDNNLRQECKF
+3244 KADNENNLRQECKF

>member
-1 MAEKCSFNE
+1 MAEKCSFSE
-10 KFRVLALACYI
+10 KFRVWALACYI
-21 NAGGNPTKPYD
+21 NAGGDPTKPYD

-38 AFTDVFNNVDQAVK
+38 AFTDVFNNVDQAVE
-52 EFGNMMPEAN
+52 EFGKMMPGAEN
-62 EDLASGSSYSSVIDI
+62 GSASGSSYSGVIDI

-82 NLASYYTGGIGFM
+82 NLTSYYTGGVGFM
-95 QMQSKFRKKMLAA
+95 QMQSKFRRKMLAA
-108 TVFSLDTQTGEYEFI
+108 TVFSLDPQTGEYEFV
-123 DGYGVDKNNI
+123 DGYGVDENNI

-147 INNLRAKINKA
+147 INSLRASINKA
-158 EFPEINTN
+158 EFPEIDIK
-166 DLYNIESYTSIV
+166 DLYDIESYTIIV
-178 NETINAFADYMNSV
+178 NETINAFSDYMSST
-192 DKNTL
+192 DKNAL

-204 DFVILKNFDK
+204 NFVILKNFDK
-214 LIKGYASYISID
+214 LIKGYTSYIDID
-226 ESFEKASKEGLTKYS
+226 ESFEKAGKEGLTKYS
-241 FTPKVKHFTG
+241 FTPKVKHYTG
-251 FSTDEGADVLKQV
+251 FSTDEGADILKQV

-278 DENGNLLNSIGVSG
+278 DVDNKPLNSISVSG
-292 FNGTMG
+292 FNGAMG

-314 DACNYRST
+314 DARAYRRT
-322 YSKGAGALLDENNQY
+322 YSKGAGALLDEKNPHNL
-337 NILNFIDT
+337 LNFIDA

-359 FESFRQVYLHNK
+359 FESYRQIYLHNK
-371 LRGIKKFLL
+371 LRGIKKYLL
-380 DKKTPAYI
+380 DRKTPAYI
-388 KNMFIQMFIK
+388 KNMFIQMFLK
-398 SEPTSYRVYSYNN
+398 SEPTSYRVYSYNR

-456 DKYKFKFSKSGRYEE
+456 DKYQFKFSKSGQYEK
-471 LNISDGNKELT
+471 LIISNGNRELT
-482 LSYKVDD
+482 LKYKVDD
-489 YGAHLLSTAKEDVKL
+489 LGAHLLSTAKEDVKL
-504 IKEGD
+504 IQEGD
-509 ETLIKDIMKDAYSYI
+509 ETLIKDIMRDAYSYI
-524 IPDTYKTCI
+524 VPDSYKTCI
-533 AGIKDFNEN
+533 AGPSNFNEN

-557 KNIGVRDRGTNF
+557 KNMGIQDKGTNF
-569 EIINS
+569 GIINP
-574 REQVDLSRFNAKLL
+574 REQVDLSKFNAKLL
-588 EIGQRLGVIFGNSVK
+588 EIGQRLGVIFGNSIK

-623 YNWRSCLDIALE
+623 YNWRSCLDVALE
-635 IDEVTERNGITQIN
+635 MDEVLYKDGITQIN

-658 NDNFLTGPQIRS
+658 NEDFLTGPQIRS

-727 VMGYRLNL
+727 VMGYRLNKL
-735 AFDEIFNEKFIK
+735 FNETFSEKFIK
-747 TIWTNPEYAP
+747 PIWTNQEDLP
-757 KTLGEMLTNAM
+757 KTLGEMLKKAM
-768 KSKVDRE
+768 KSKEDRE
-775 KLSEFVRKTRVYR
+775 NLSQFVRETRVRR

-793 YNILNKY
+793 YNILGKY
-800 KTAFPEIGIGDI
+800 KKVFPEIGIGNI
-812 DSAISMYDLGFLVRE
+812 DSAIGKYDLKFLVEE
-827 LNKVDEYLLNFKL
+827 LNKVDKYLLNSKF
-840 SIDDVKKAFRNNGLD
+840 SIDDVKKIFRKKGLD

-862 YSPAMKGIGSVR
+862 YEPAMKGIGSVR

-880 SLMTAA
+880 SLMTAT
-886 STEERWKK
+886 STEENWKK
-894 RNSKNLGKFA
+894 RNSKNLRKFA
-904 KDIASIHLNSFD
+904 EIIAPIHLNSFD

-923 ALLLDEKKEKNWF
+923 ALLLDEKKERNLF
-936 GDTFKH
+936 DDTQD
-942 NGETNG
+942 
-948 HTWGFYNPDTR
+948 FYNPDTR
-959 EYKFVDGDRIHPL
+959 EYKFVDGDRLHPL

-992 GEIWAHPNKNKTDV
+992 GEIWAHPNKNKTDA
-1006 EIIGKDSSGKD
+1006 EIIGKDINGND
-1017 IVEHGHYLE
+1017 IVEYGHYLE

-1051 QGIKNENGKYCGVTD
+1051 QGIKDNNGNYCGVTD
-1066 LIRIAAINDN
+1066 QIEIAVINDN
-1076 KGDVFTPLGVDDD
+1076 KGLVFTPLGVDDT

-1104 ILENNSLVDAAAG
+1104 VLENNSLVDAAAG

-1133 PVLLKWAVYALSN
+1133 PVLLKWAVYSLSN
-1146 MVRRNGIG
+1146 MVRRNGFG
-1154 SNTNVESLV
+1154 SNANVESLV
-1163 RRSYS
+1163 RRAYS
-1168 IPLSLDQIISLQL
+1168 KSLSLDQIKSLQL

-1224 NAEPEVIN
+1224 NAEPEIIN
-1232 IATASQMIV
+1232 IATASQKIIN
-1241 DNQPLVTLYGI
+1241 NQPQVTLYGI

-1263 KVGNYYEGT
+1263 KVDNHYEGT

-1282 AIEYD
+1282 AIKYD

-1297 NKSAMKVGHTNINNK
+1297 NKSAMKVGHRNINDK

-1324 TIHTRFG
+1324 KIHTRFG

-1367 AIYKAIGEIALN
+1367 AIYKSIGEIALN
-1379 NDRVRKYIEAV
+1379 NDRVKKYVEAV

-1401 VGKSLIATFETGN
+1401 VGKSLISTFESGN

-1429 KELAENT
+1429 RELAENT
-1436 NIDIKTISIPFSD
+1436 NIDTRTISIPFSD

-1501 ANEECKAIFEQKGFT
+1501 ANEECKTIFEQRGFT
-1516 IEGGILKHNGYETK
+1516 IEDGILTYNGSKIK
-1530 AVDIN
+1530 AIDIN
-1535 YNLVS
+1535 NNPIS
-1540 FASWQ
+1540 FTSWQ

-1551 VKFINPTN
+1551 VKFINQID
-1559 NTVIDGLE
+1559 NTVIDDLK
-1567 NPFWDLILPQNVDFE
+1567 NPFWDLISSKNVDFE
-1582 DTLVIKHPDGNIEEV
+1582 DTLIIKHPDGNTEEV

-1607 IRNLGAYEGCTIYR
+1607 IRNLGAYDECDIYR

-1630 GTDTIFTV
+1630 GTDTMFTV
-1638 KKASTGKIV
+1638 KKVSTGEIV
-1647 GTYSYYNIDSVRAAS
+1647 GTYSYYNIDSVRAAG
-1662 YINELEIDPST
+1662 YINELKIDPSK
-1673 ISSLITSFHKKFNKQ
+1673 ISSLINSFVEANKDNWIDV
-1688 EKEPTLEDNIYLKK
+1688 ELEDRIYFWKLK
-1702 LLLVEKVVN
+1702 LIEKVVN
-1711 QLTEQNLPLTVEGC
+1711 QLIEQNLPLTVEGC

-1740 QYAEKQLVGDTI
+1740 QYAEKQLVGDII
-1752 TEDDKRAF
+1752 TEDDTRAF
-1760 LRHQDCFGPTLEEGE
+1760 LKNQDCFGIELQDGE
-1775 NFIASSYTVR
+1775 HLIASSYTVR

-1805 HIYKIKEEGY
+1805 HIYKIKEKGY
-1815 QYFKNKL
+1815 QYFKDKL
-1822 ANTFEKPSLVGNSD
+1822 ENTYEIPSLIGDKD
-1836 LSTLYDK
+1836 LSMLYDK

-1850 PFLVKIERETHDYSN
+1850 PFLVKIEKEKPDYSN
-1865 AGITITDATEAN
+1865 AGITITDAPEAN
-1877 IVGDDLRWESDVIIS
+1877 IVGDDLRWESNVIIS
-1892 GENINKYHFSKVSDG
+1892 GENKDKYHFSKVSDG
-1907 QREYPLITINED
+1907 QKEYTLITINED
-1919 VSNYELGETPLFD
+1919 VNNYELGETPLFD

-1942 FYRNNEN
+1942 FYRNHEN
-1949 DSNRSWITYDYEYYG
+1949 DSNITWITDDYEYYG
-1964 SEEARVDHLFD
+1964 SEEARVDHMFET
-1975 ILAKNRY
+1975 LAKNRY
-1982 EAFIRGIQF
+1982 DAFIRGIQF

-2071 VATST
+2071 VASST

-2131 VMSTGEFNRRKKQL
+2131 VMPTGEFNRRKKQL
-2145 LKLLNIHAKTPTRV
+2145 LKLLNKHANTPTRV

-2164 VLKSKVFSGIYDVV
+2164 VLKSKVFSGIYDIV

-2201 ASKTVSGNAEKKVSP
+2201 AAKTVSGNAEKKVSP

-2251 ANNIKASR
+2251 ANNIKASK
-2259 VSDLINQGR
+2259 VADLINHGN
-2268 YHDAYE
+2268 YYNAYE
-2274 LFKTMKII
+2274 LFTTMEIT
-2282 NPINGELTTIANT
+2282 NPINGGITTIANT

-2301 RALNKINPEE
+2301 RALNKINPEKNTALA
-2311 IQDINKDTWMAEL
+2311 DLKKTWLGEL
-2324 KEMQRHISYISTPE
+2324 QQMKQNTSYISTPE

-2373 MIGIPFLGTI
+2373 MIGIPFLGTM

-2398 PIFNWLTKMGEDN
+2398 PIFNWLTKMSEDN

-2430 RESFKLFPNN
+2430 RRSFKIFPNN
-2440 TLGLQKLVNDYNAY
+2440 IEGLKKLVHDYNAY
-2454 VDKHNAEAEKNGET
+2454 VDRHNAEVEKNGGTFWE
-2468 LWKHIQGKDEKGKWT
+2468 HIVGEDDKGRWT
-2483 GEFLTNVFDIR
+2483 GEFLTDKKDIER
-2494 NVKKWVATQIN
+2494 VKEWVKTQIKA
-2505 SSNDIAIL
+2505 SDDVAAI
-2513 KEQSKALANGTI
+2513 KEENKALANG
-2525 EIDDIV
+2525 EIDTNDIV
-2531 DPSEEGNGKPQVI
+2531 DALDMENEQPQAI
-2544 IRWSESDWYKV
+2544 IRWTESHWYKV
-2555 YKALEFYEK
+2555 YKALEFYES
-2564 LLDQLSPIKQG
+2564 LLDQLSPIQTSTKTGSTLESSGQIS
-2575 VANGMAPEIGLLN
+2575 PELGLLN
-2588 SLSSLLSLVEEMST
+2588 SLSTLLSLVKEMST
-2602 LGAQGGI
+2602 LGAQGSI
-2609 NQGLKTNIKDFYNF
+2609 NQGLKTNMRDFYNF
-2623 KYKVEDLINDELSLK
+2623 KYKVEDIINEELSLK

-2643 FKKFLDT
+2643 FKDFLGS
-2650 LSNINPLF
+2650 LNNVSPLF
-2658 NEELLNLSKEPFSMT
+2658 IEELLRLSEEPFSMT
-2673 RFLQDE
+2673 KFLWDK
-2679 DYANKMC
+2679 DYADKMC
-2686 IIMDHFKVG
+2686 IIMRHFKSG

-2718 DYTMNSV
+2718 DYTMKSV
-2725 ATMYRTSTEIA
+2725 SVMYDTATKIA
-2736 DTLLKGNPNV
+2736 DTLTKGSPNT
-2746 NGEEKVSSL
+2746 EEETVFNL

-2761 AIEDYVNDLMIFRFL
+2761 AIEDYINDLMIFEFL
-2776 KQEGITLDLSA
+2776 KQKDITLDLNA

-2800 TSRATNTT
+2800 TSKATNTT
-2808 SRRELK
+2808 SRRSLK

-2821 ASAKHIIESTIIPYL
+2821 ASAKHIIESVIIPYL
-2836 KSSEQF
+2836 KTTEPF
-2842 KDNKFVR
+2842 KNNKFVQ

-2858 GTIIFALPIQ
+2858 GTIVFALPIQ

-2880 LYMEYLTGFNELSRH
+2880 LYMEYLTGFNELSRY
-2895 SIGGMNLGDMF
+2895 SIGGMNLGDIF

-2912 VNKNSFGQKALTR
+2912 TNKNSFGQKALTR

-2935 TPEIISKY
+2935 TPEIISTY
-2943 YKFINKLDNEE
+2943 YKFIGELDKKTAN
-2954 ISLGDINMNEVKYRI
+2954 LDIRMDEVRYRI
-2969 AKYSKGTKVTSDKKL
+2969 AKYSKGTKVTSEKRL
-2984 DLTGDFT
+2984 ELSGDFT
-2991 LDLPFTANLNEE
+2991 LDLPFTADINEE
-3003 VLMSPKSSL
+3003 VLMSTKSGL

-3019 TMTSDEV
+3019 SMTSDEV
-3026 LRVLANKLNA
+3026 LRVLANKINT
-3036 NRASK
+3036 NRVNP
-3041 LVEIIDDEHELVQSL
+3041 LVKIVDNEDEVVQSL
-3056 GFKERGFIKDGIV
+3056 KFRERGFIKDGVI
-3069 YLNSSAF
+3069 YLNTSTF
-3076 KAQGATEA
+3076 EKQGATEA

-3103 KPESETR
+3103 KPESVTR
-3110 QKFYKM
+3110 QKFYQM

-3125 LMQKW
+3125 LMKKW
-3130 EAVYPNRFG
+3130 EAMYPNRVG

-3152 TLLTNRIS
+3152 TLLTDRIS

-3182 FSGAEDLSDVM
+3182 FSGVEDLSDVM

-3200 VENFTKDLFVFS
+3200 VENFTKDLFVLS

-3244 KADNDNNLRQECKF
+3244 KADNENNLRQECKF

>member
-1 MAEKCSFNE
+1 MTEKCSFSE
-10 KFRVLALACYI
+10 KFKVLALACYM
-21 NAGGNPTKPYD
+21 NAGGDPTKPYNIL
-32 TVIATK
+32 IATK
-38 AFTDVFNNVDQAVK
+38 AFTDVFDNVDQAVR
-52 EFGNMMPEAN
+52 EFGKMMPEA
-62 EDLASGSSYSSVIDI
+62 EKDSASGSSYSGVIDI
-77 DLDNA
+77 NLDNA
-82 NLASYYTGGIGFM
+82 NLTSYYTGGVGFM
-95 QMQSKFRKKMLAA
+95 QMQSKFRRKILAA
-108 TVFSLDTQTGEYEFI
+108 TVFSLDPQTGEYEFI
-123 DGYGVDKNNI
+123 DGYGVDENNI

-147 INNLRAKINKA
+147 INSLRAKINKA
-158 EFPEINTN
+158 EFPEIDIN
-166 DLYNIESYTSIV
+166 DLYDIESYTTIV
-178 NETINAFADYMNSV
+178 NETINAFSDYMSST
-192 DKNTL
+192 DKNAL

-214 LIKGYASYISID
+214 LIKGYASYIDID
-226 ESFEKASKEGLTKYS
+226 ESFEKAGKEGLTKYS
-241 FTPKVKHFTG
+241 FTPKIKHYTG

-278 DENGNLLNSIGVSG
+278 DANNKPLNSISVSG
-292 FNGTMG
+292 FNGAMG

-314 DACNYRST
+314 DAKAYRRT
-322 YSKGAGALLDENNQY
+322 YSKGAGALLDEKNPHN
-337 NILNFIDT
+337 LLSFIDT

-359 FESFRQVYLHNK
+359 FESYRQIYLHNK
-371 LRGIKKFLL
+371 LRGIKKYLL
-380 DKKTPAYI
+380 DRKTPAYI
-388 KNMFIQMFIK
+388 KNMFIQMFLK
-398 SEPTSYRVYSYNN
+398 SEPTSYRVYSYNK

-456 DKYKFKFSKSGRYEE
+456 DKYHFKFSKSGQYEK
-471 LNISDGNKELT
+471 LSISEGNRELT
-482 LSYKVDD
+482 LKYKVDD
-489 YGAHLLSTAKEDVKL
+489 FGAHLLSTAKEDVKL
-504 IKEGD
+504 IQEGD
-509 ETLIKDIMKDAYSYI
+509 ETLIKDIMRDAYSYI
-524 IPDTYKTCI
+524 IPASYKTCI
-533 AGIKDFNEN
+533 AGPSNFNEN

-557 KNIGVRDRGTNF
+557 KNMGIQDKGTNF
-569 EIINS
+569 GIINPK
-574 REQVDLSRFNAKLL
+574 EQVDLSKFNAKLL
-588 EIGQRLGVIFGNSVK
+588 EIGQRLGVIFGNSIK

-635 IDEVTERNGITQIN
+635 MGEILYKDGITQIN

-658 NDNFLTGPQIRS
+658 NENLLTGPQIRS

-692 SMIDDFFVPLATNS
+692 SMIDDFFVPLVPNTE
-706 GKDDDALYL
+706 KDDDAIYL

-727 VMGYRLNL
+727 VMGYRLNEQ
-735 AFDEIFNEKFIK
+735 FNEIFSEKFIK
-747 TIWTNPEYAP
+747 PIWTNPEDAP
-757 KTLGEMLTNAM
+757 KTLGEMLKKAM
-768 KSKVDRE
+768 KSKTDRE
-775 KLSEFVRKTRVYR
+775 KFSQFVRETRVHR

-793 YNILNKY
+793 YNILSKY
-800 KTAFPEIGIGDI
+800 KKAFPEIGIGNI
-812 DSAISMYDLGFLVRE
+812 DSAIGKYDLKFLVEE
-827 LNKVDEYLLNFKL
+827 LNKVDKYLLNSEL
-840 SIDDVKKAFRNNGLD
+840 SIDNIKKMFRNKGLD

-862 YSPAMKGIGSVR
+862 YKPVMKGIGSVR

-886 STEERWKK
+886 STEENWKK
-894 RNSKNLGKFA
+894 RNSKNLRKFA
-904 KDIASIHLNSFD
+904 EIIAPIHLNSFD

-923 ALLLDEKKEKNWF
+923 ALLLDEKKERNLF
-936 GDTFKH
+936 DDTQ
-942 NGETNG
+942 
-948 HTWGFYNPDTR
+948 GFYNPDTR
-959 EYKFVDGDRIHPL
+959 EYKFVDGNRLHPL

-986 LNGVTL
+986 LNAVTL
-992 GEIWAHPNKNKTDV
+992 GEIWAHPNKNKTDI
-1006 EIIGKDSSGKD
+1006 EIIGKDANGND
-1017 IVEHGHYLE
+1017 IVEPGHYLE

-1051 QGIKNENGKYCGVTD
+1051 QNIKDDNGNYCGVTD
-1066 LIRIAAINDN
+1066 LINIAVIKDN
-1076 KGDVFTPLGVDDD
+1076 EGLVFTPLGVDDTI
-1089 VDSQDGSGWYTALQA
+1089 DSQDGSGWYTALQA
-1104 ILENNSLVDAAAG
+1104 KLENNSLIDAAAG

-1133 PVLLKWAVYALSN
+1133 PVLLKWAVYSLSN
-1146 MVRRNGIG
+1146 MVRRNGVG
-1154 SNTNVESLV
+1154 SNANVESLV

-1168 IPLSLDQIISLQL
+1168 VPLSSDQIISLQL

-1232 IATASQMIV
+1232 IADASQLIIN
-1241 DNQPLVTLYGI
+1241 NQPQVTLYGI

-1263 KVGNYYEGT
+1263 KADNYYEGT
-1272 EASVDLLAAT
+1272 EASTDLLAET

-1297 NKSAMKVGHTNINNK
+1297 NKSAMKVGHTNMNDS

-1324 TIHTRFG
+1324 KIHTRFG

-1379 NDRVRKYIEAV
+1379 NDRVKKYVEAV
-1390 NNNDRDKLREI
+1390 NNEDQDKLREI

-1429 KELAENT
+1429 KELAEST
-1436 NIDIKTISIPFSD
+1436 NIDTKIISIPFSD
-1449 GTIFGAVMADVTSA
+1449 STIFGAVMADVTSA

-1491 IGGKNMLWDQ
+1491 IGEKNMLWDQ
-1501 ANEECKAIFEQKGFT
+1501 ANEECKTIFEQNGFT
-1516 IEGGILKHNGYETK
+1516 IEGRILKHNGYEIK
-1530 AVDIN
+1530 AIDIN
-1535 YNLVS
+1535 NNPIL
-1540 FASWQ
+1540 FTSWQ

-1551 VKFINPTN
+1551 VKFINPIN
-1559 NTVIDGLE
+1559 NTVINDLG
-1567 NPFWDLILPQNVDFE
+1567 NPFWDLVLPQNVDFE
-1582 DTLVIKHPDGNIEEV
+1582 DTLIIKHPDGNTEEI
-1597 YVNNRIIYDR
+1597 YVNNWITYDS
-1607 IRNLGAYEGCTIYR
+1607 IRNLGKYDLCEIYR

-1630 GTDTIFTV
+1630 GTDTQFTV
-1638 KKASTGKIV
+1638 KEVTTGRII
-1647 GTYSYYNIDSVRAAS
+1647 GTYSYYDIDSVRAAH
-1662 YINELEIDPST
+1662 YINELKIDPST
-1673 ISSLITSFHKKFNKQ
+1673 ISSLINSFVEANKDNWIDV
-1688 EKEPTLEDNIYLKK
+1688 ELEDRIYFWKLK
-1702 LLLVEKVVN
+1702 LIEKVVN
-1711 QLTEQNLPLTVEGC
+1711 QLIEQNLPLTVEGC

-1740 QYAEKQLVGDTI
+1740 QYAEKQLIGDII

-1805 HIYKIKEEGY
+1805 YIYKIKEKGY
-1815 QYFKNKL
+1815 QYFKDKL
-1822 ANTFEKPSLVGNSD
+1822 ENTYEIPSLIGDKD
-1836 LSTLYDK
+1836 LSLLYDK

-1850 PFLVKIERETHDYSN
+1850 PFLVKIEKERPDYSN
-1865 AGITITDATEAN
+1865 AGITITDAPEVN
-1877 IVGDDLRWESDVIIS
+1877 IVGDDLRWESNVIIS
-1892 GENINKYHFSKVSDG
+1892 GENKDKYHFSKVSDG
-1907 QREYPLITINED
+1907 QKEYTLITINED

-1942 FYRNNEN
+1942 FYRNHEN
-1949 DSNRSWITYDYEYYG
+1949 DSNRTWITDDYEYYG
-1964 SEEARVDHLFD
+1964 SEEARVDHMFET
-1975 ILAKNRY
+1975 LAKNRY
-1982 EAFIRGIQF
+1982 DAFIRGIQF

-2046 LNGGKL
+2046 LEGGKL

-2058 QSIVGYNVASKLE
+2058 QSIIGYNTASKLE
-2071 VATST
+2071 VASST
-2076 FSETTTNPTRNI
+2076 FSETTTNSTKNI

-2116 IRNGDYELRFENTHT
+2116 IKNGDYELRFENTHT

-2145 LKLLNIHAKTPTRV
+2145 LKLLNKHANTPTKV

-2164 VLKSKVFSGIYDVV
+2164 VLKSKVFSGIYDIV

-2201 ASKTVSGNAEKKVSP
+2201 AAKTVSGNAEKKVSP

-2259 VSDLINQGR
+2259 VADLINQGR
-2268 YHDAYE
+2268 YYNAYE
-2274 LFKTMKII
+2274 LFTTMEIT
-2282 NPINGELTTIANT
+2282 NPINGGITTIANT

-2311 IQDINKDTWMAEL
+2311 NTTLADLKKTWLGEL
-2324 KEMQRHISYISTPE
+2324 QQMKQNTSYISTPE

-2373 MIGIPFLGTI
+2373 MIGIPFLGTM

-2398 PIFNWLTKMGEDN
+2398 PIFNWLTKMSEDN

-2430 RESFKLFPNN
+2430 RRSFKIFPNN
-2440 TLGLQKLVNDYNAY
+2440 IEGLKKLVYDYNAY
-2454 VDKHNAEAEKNGET
+2454 VDRHNAEVEKNSGT
-2468 LWKHIQGKDEKGKWT
+2468 FWKHIVGEDDKGRWT
-2483 GEFLTNVFDIR
+2483 GEFLTDKKDIEH
-2494 NVKKWVATQIN
+2494 VKEWVKTQIKA
-2505 SSNDIAIL
+2505 SDDIAAI
-2513 KEQSKALANGTI
+2513 KEENKALANG
-2525 EIDDIV
+2525 EIDTNDIV
-2531 DPSEEGNGKPQVI
+2531 DELDMENEQPQVV
-2544 IRWSESDWYKV
+2544 IRWTEAHWYRV
-2555 YKALEFYEK
+2555 YKALEFYES
-2564 LLDQLSPIKQG
+2564 LLDQLSPIQTNTKAGSTLESSGQIS
-2575 VANGMAPEIGLLN
+2575 PELGLLN
-2588 SLSSLLSLVEEMST
+2588 SLSSLLNLVKEMST

-2609 NQGLKTNIKDFYNF
+2609 NQGLKTNMRDFYNF
-2623 KYKVEDLINDELSLK
+2623 KYKVEDLINEELSLK

-2643 FKKFLDT
+2643 FKDFLGSLGNVGPLFIEELRILSEKPFNMTKFLWD
-2650 LSNINPLF
+2650 
-2658 NEELLNLSKEPFSMT
+2658 K
-2673 RFLQDE
+2673 
-2679 DYANKMC
+2679 DYADKMC
-2686 IIMDHFKVG
+2686 IIMRHFKSG

-2718 DYTMNSV
+2718 DYTMKSV
-2725 ATMYRTSTEIA
+2725 SIMYDTATKIA
-2736 DTLLKGNPNV
+2736 DTLTKGNPNV
-2746 NGEEKVSSL
+2746 EEEETVFNL

-2761 AIEDYVNDLMIFRFL
+2761 AIEDYINDLMIFEFL
-2776 KQEGITLDLSA
+2776 KQEGITLDLNA

-2800 TSRATNTT
+2800 TSKATNTT
-2808 SRRELK
+2808 SRRSLK
-2814 LDNALSI
+2814 LDSALSI
-2821 ASAKHIIESTIIPYL
+2821 ASAKHIIESVIIPYL
-2836 KSSEQF
+2836 KTTEPF
-2842 KDNKFVR
+2842 KHNKFVQ

-2858 GTIIFALPIQ
+2858 GTIVFALPIQ

-2880 LYMEYLTGFNELSRH
+2880 LYMEYLTGFNELSRY
-2895 SIGGMNLGDMF
+2895 SIGGMNLGDIF

-2912 VNKNSFGQKALTR
+2912 TNKNSFGQKALTR

-2943 YKFINKLDNEE
+2943 YKFIGELDKKAAN
-2954 ISLGDINMNEVKYRI
+2954 LDIRMDEVKYRI
-2969 AKYSKGTKVTSDKKL
+2969 AKYSKGTKVTSEKRL
-2984 DLTGDFT
+2984 ELSGDFT
-2991 LDLPFTANLNEE
+2991 LDLPFTADINEE
-3003 VLMSPKSSL
+3003 VLMSTKSGL

-3019 TMTSDEV
+3019 SMTSDEV
-3026 LRVLANKLNA
+3026 LRVLANKINT
-3036 NRASK
+3036 NRVNP
-3041 LVEIIDDEHELVQSL
+3041 LVKVVDNEDEVVQSL
-3056 GFKERGFIKDGIV
+3056 KFRERGFIKDGVI
-3069 YLNSSAF
+3069 YLNTSTF
-3076 KAQGATEA
+3076 KEQGATKA

-3103 KPESETR
+3103 KPESVTR
-3110 QKFYKM
+3110 QKFYQM

-3125 LMQKW
+3125 LMKKW
-3130 EAVYPNRFG
+3130 ETVYPNRVG

-3152 TLLTNRIS
+3152 TLLTDRIS
-3160 KDDQYQLQL
+3160 KDDKYQLQL

-3182 FSGAEDLSDVM
+3182 FSGVEDLSDVM

-3244 KADNDNNLRQECKF
+3244 KADNENNLRQECKF